1 MKLTNTQQNAINQL
15 VNEFDPN
22 NKNIVYF
29 KAPTGSGKTFMIA
42 NVINDITKKYF
53 GEKLLFVI
61 ATLSSA
67 ELPQQMKNNLEDYK
81 YYLDFGTYLNIEKVD
96 SPSNSKTNNK
106 SDATHSIIA
115 EKNKVL
121 IFGTSSFGKNKIL
134 TEEGVFDAFID
145 QIKNEGY
152 KLVYIRDE
160 AHYGGETNTAKS
172 KYLDLYNDNVEN
184 DKQIASTKDEGI
196 KFEAKMQQIAQYV
209 IKMTAT
215 PNNKQFKQIVITDK
229 DLEQD
234 NIKLLKPNYCQN
246 EDIKSLNV
254 NILSNK
260 DILEIACTKFKE
272 IKSKYIDKVNEP
284 SLIGINPAM
293 LIQVRNKH
301 SSEITD
307 NQFDEEINQIIS
319 IIKSHGLTY
328 AIYFGDDKSSNKF
341 ELTNIR
347 EKIDLKSIS
356 QNNSDIDVIIFKIG
370 PATGWNIP
378 RACMLVQLRNVSS
391 DTLNVQ
397 TVGRIRRNP
406 NPSFPDDE
414 LMKINPN
421 SISKNYYV
429 YSNYEKSNREWSY
442 YILQDKFKKDIEDF
456 KFYNGQINRNILKE
470 TANNEKYNHEILA
483 LIDKK
488 QILNYIHDELENE
501 YNKIHKL
508 IAEKEQIKDNNG
520 NYVEREKKS
529 LRNAIE
535 LEMYINEMYKI
546 NQNYISK
553 TTINNINSAIDKW
566 WNILDNDNEKYSRNL
581 IWYAIFK
588 CYLNDIKKLH
598 KEAINIRKKENQGLQ
613 EFELIDVKKLPS
625 NSYQWNTN
633 NFIDMLDTS
642 DIKTTEKEL
651 NYAYVN
657 SDNKSNKHY
666 LDSNPE
672 QFLLNKIKDEFK
684 ELYVDYIDEPN
695 KFNEEVKIWTK
706 NPTFHGINYEY
717 YENEYEIKNSFPDI
731 IIKYKTHQLIIEVKQ
746 DNDDH
751 SNNGKINNLLKAYEK
766 YIAEKK
772 EKLISDDLTLSIA
785 LVSASPNEKVR
796 FKGYSTKQEINEYL
810 NNHKESSFHTFFK
823 KIQNCTK

>member
-1 MKLTNTQQNAINQL
+1 MKLTNTQQNAVNEL

-42 NVINDITKKYF
+42 NVINDIVKKYF
-53 GEKLLFVI
+53 GENLLFVV

-121 IFGTSSFGKNKIL
+121 IFGTSSFGKNKIF

-145 QIKNEGY
+145 QIENEEY
-152 KLVYIRDE
+152 KLIYIRDE

-172 KYLDLYNDNVEN
+172 KYLDLYNDNIEN
-184 DKQIASTKDEGI
+184 EKQISSTKDEAI
-196 KFEAKMQQIAQYV
+196 KFEARMQQIAQYV

-246 EDIKSLNV
+246 EDIKSLGV
-254 NILSNK
+254 DTLSNK
-260 DILEIACTKFKE
+260 DILEIACNKFKE
-272 IKSKYIDKVNEP
+272 VKAKYIDKINEP
-284 SLIGINPAM
+284 SLAGINPAM

-301 SSEITD
+301 SNEITD
-307 NQFDEEINQIIS
+307 SQFDEEINQIIS
-319 IIKSHGLTY
+319 IIKSKGLTY

-341 ELTNIR
+341 QTTNIR
-347 EKIDLKSIS
+347 EKVDLKSIS

-397 TVGRIRRNP
+397 TIGRIRRNP

-429 YSNYEKSNREWSY
+429 YSNYEKKNREWSY
-442 YILQDKFKKDIEDF
+442 YILQDKFKQNIDDF

-470 TANNEKYNHEILA
+470 TANSKKYNDEILS

-488 QILNYIHDELENE
+488 QILNYINNELEYE
-501 YNKIHKL
+501 YNKTHKL
-508 IAEKEQIKDNNG
+508 IATKEEIKDNNG
-520 NYVEREKKS
+520 NYVWREKKS

-535 LEMYINEMYKI
+535 LEMYINDMYKLH
-546 NQNYISK
+546 QNYVSE
-553 TTINNINSAIDKW
+553 TTINNVNSKINKW
-566 WNILDNDNEKYSRNL
+566 WNSLESTEKIYSKNL

-588 CYLNDIKKLH
+588 LYLNDIKKLH
-598 KEAINIRKKENQGLQ
+598 QKTIQIRKKENSNLQ
-613 EFELIDVKKLPS
+613 EFELINTKRLPS
-625 NSYQWNTN
+625 NSYQWNTS
-633 NFIDMLDTS
+633 NFIDMLDNS

-651 NYAYVN
+651 NYAYLN

-706 NPTFHGINYEY
+706 NPTLHGINYEY

-751 SNNGKINNLLKAYEK
+751 SNNNKIDNLLNAYKK
-766 YIAEKK
+766 YIDEKR
-772 EKLISDDLTLSIA
+772 ETLVLDDLTLSVA
-785 LVSASPNEKVR
+785 LVSPSPNEKVR

-810 NNHKESSFHTFFK
+810 NGHKESSFHTFFK
-823 KIQNCTK
+823 KIQTYTK

>member
-1 MKLTNTQQNAINQL
+1 MKLTNTQQNAVNEL

-81 YYLDFGTYLNIEKVD
+81 YYLDFGIYLNIEKVD

-115 EKNKVL
+115 EKNKIL
-121 IFGTSSFGKNKIL
+121 IFGTSSFGKNKIF

-145 QIKNEGY
+145 QIKNEEY
-152 KLVYIRDE
+152 KLIYIRDE

-172 KYLDLYNDNVEN
+172 KYLDLYNDNIEN
-184 DKQIASTKDEGI
+184 EKQISSTKDEAI
-196 KFEAKMQQIAQYV
+196 KFEARMQQIAQYV

-246 EDIKSLNV
+246 EDIKSLGV
-254 NILSNK
+254 DTLSNK
-260 DILEIACTKFKE
+260 DILEIACNKFKE
-272 IKSKYIDKVNEP
+272 VKAKYIDKINEP
-284 SLIGINPAM
+284 SLVGINPAM

-301 SSEITD
+301 SNEITD
-307 NQFDEEINQIIS
+307 SQFDEEINQIIS
-319 IIKSHGLTY
+319 IIKSKGLTY
-328 AIYFGDDKSSNKF
+328 TIYFGDDKSSSKF
-341 ELTNIR
+341 QTTNIR

-397 TVGRIRRNP
+397 TIGRIRRNP

-429 YSNYEKSNREWSY
+429 YSNYEKKNREWSY
-442 YILQDKFKKDIEDF
+442 YILQDKFKQNIDDF

-470 TANNEKYNHEILA
+470 TANSKKYNDEILS

-488 QILNYIHDELENE
+488 QILNYINNELEYE
-501 YNKIHKL
+501 YSKTHKL
-508 IAEKEQIKDNNG
+508 IATKEEIKDNNG
-520 NYVEREKKS
+520 NYVWREKKS

-535 LEMYINEMYKI
+535 LEMYINDMYKI
-546 NQNYISK
+546 HQNYVSE
-553 TTINNINSAIDKW
+553 TTINNVNSKINKW
-566 WNILDNDNEKYSRNL
+566 WNSLESTEKIYSKNL

-588 CYLNDIKKLH
+588 LYLNDIKKLH
-598 KEAINIRKKENQGLQ
+598 QKAIDIRKKENQGLQ

-625 NSYQWNTN
+625 NSYQWNTS
-633 NFIDMLDTS
+633 NFIDMLDSS

-684 ELYVDYIDEPN
+684 ELYVDYVDEPN
-695 KFNEEVKIWTK
+695 KFNEEIKIWTK
-706 NPTFHGINYEY
+706 NPTLHGINYEY

-751 SNNGKINNLLKAYEK
+751 SNNNKIDNLLNAYKK
-766 YIAEKK
+766 YIDEKR
-772 EKLISDDLTLSIA
+772 ETLVSDDLTLSVA
-785 LVSASPNEKVR
+785 LVSPSPNEKVR

-810 NNHKESSFHTFFK
+810 NGHKESSFHTFFK
-823 KIQNCTK
+823 KIQTYTK

>member
-1 MKLTNTQQNAINQL
+1 MKLTNTQQNAVNEL

-42 NVINDITKKYF
+42 NVINDIVKKYF
-53 GEKLLFVI
+53 GENLLFVV

-121 IFGTSSFGKNKIL
+121 IFGTSSFGKNKIF

-145 QIKNEGY
+145 QIENEEY

-172 KYLDLYNDNVEN
+172 KYLDLYNDNIEN
-184 DKQIASTKDEGI
+184 EKQISSAKDEAI
-196 KFEAKMQQIAQYV
+196 KFEARMQQIAQYV

-215 PNNKQFKQIVITDK
+215 PNNKQFKQIVISDK

-246 EDIKSLNV
+246 EDIKSLGV
-254 NILSNK
+254 DTLSNK
-260 DILEIACTKFKE
+260 DILEIACNKFKE
-272 IKSKYIDKVNEP
+272 VKAKYIDKINEP
-284 SLIGINPAM
+284 SLVGINPAM

-301 SSEITD
+301 SNEITD
-307 NQFDEEINQIIS
+307 SQFDEEINQIIS
-319 IIKSHGLTY
+319 IVKSKGLTY
-328 AIYFGDDKSSNKF
+328 EIYFGDDKFSNKF
-341 ELTNIR
+341 QTTNIR
-347 EKIDLKSIS
+347 EKVDLKSIS

-397 TVGRIRRNP
+397 TIGRIRRNP

-414 LMKINPN
+414 LIKINPN

-429 YSNYEKSNREWSY
+429 YSNYEKKNREWSY
-442 YILQDKFKKDIEDF
+442 YILQDKFKQNIDDF

-470 TANNEKYNHEILA
+470 TANSKKYNDEILS

-488 QILNYIHDELENE
+488 QILNYINNELEYE
-501 YNKIHKL
+501 YNKTHKL
-508 IAEKEQIKDNNG
+508 IATKEEIKDNNG
-520 NYVEREKKS
+520 NYVWREKKS

-535 LEMYINEMYKI
+535 LEMYINDMYKI
-546 NQNYISK
+546 HQNYVSE
-553 TTINNINSAIDKW
+553 TTINNVNSKINKW
-566 WNILDNDNEKYSRNL
+566 WNSLESTEKIYSKNL

-588 CYLNDIKKLH
+588 LYLNDIKKLH
-598 KEAINIRKKENQGLQ
+598 QKTIQIRKKENSNLQ
-613 EFELIDVKKLPS
+613 EFELINTKKLPS
-625 NSYQWNTN
+625 NSYQWNTS
-633 NFIDMLDTS
+633 NFIDMLDNS

-651 NYAYVN
+651 NYAYLN

-684 ELYVDYIDEPN
+684 ELYVDYVDEPN
-695 KFNEEVKIWTK
+695 KFNEEIKIWTK
-706 NPTFHGINYEY
+706 NPTLHGINYEY

-751 SNNGKINNLLKAYEK
+751 SNNDKINNLLNAYKK
-766 YIAEKK
+766 YIDEKR
-772 EKLISDDLTLSIA
+772 ETLVSDDLTLSVA
-785 LVSASPNEKVR
+785 LVSPSPNEKVR

-810 NNHKESSFHTFFK
+810 NGHKESSFHTFFK
-823 KIQNCTK
+823 KIQTYTK

>member
-1 MKLTNTQQNAINQL
+1 MKLTNTQQNAVNEL

-81 YYLDFGTYLNIEKVD
+81 YYLDFGAYLNIEKVD

-115 EKNKVL
+115 EKNKIL
-121 IFGTSSFGKNKIL
+121 IFGTSSFGKNKIF

-145 QIKNEGY
+145 QIKNEEY
-152 KLVYIRDE
+152 KLIYIRDE

-172 KYLDLYNDNVEN
+172 KYLDLYNDNAEN
-184 DKQIASTKDEGI
+184 EKQISSAKDEAI

-246 EDIKSLNV
+246 EDIKSLG
-254 NILSNK
+254 IDTLSNK
-260 DILEIACTKFKE
+260 DILEIACNKFKE
-272 IKSKYIDKVNEP
+272 IKSKYIDKINEP
-284 SLIGINPAM
+284 SLAGINPAM

-307 NQFDEEINQIIS
+307 SQFDEEINQIIS
-319 IIKSHGLTY
+319 IIKSKGLTY
-328 AIYFGDDKSSNKF
+328 TIYFGDDKSSSKF
-341 ELTNIR
+341 QTTNIR

-397 TVGRIRRNP
+397 TIGRIRRNP

-429 YSNYEKSNREWSY
+429 YSNYEKKNREWSY
-442 YILQDKFKKDIEDF
+442 YILQDKFKQNIDDF

-470 TANNEKYNHEILA
+470 TANSKKYNDEILS

-488 QILNYIHDELENE
+488 QILNYINNELEYE
-501 YNKIHKL
+501 YSKTHKL
-508 IAEKEQIKDNNG
+508 IATKEEIKDNNG
-520 NYVEREKKS
+520 NYVWREKKS

-535 LEMYINEMYKI
+535 LEMYINDMYKI
-546 NQNYISK
+546 HQNYVSE
-553 TTINNINSAIDKW
+553 TTINNVNSKINKW
-566 WNILDNDNEKYSRNL
+566 WNSLESTEKIYSKNL

-588 CYLNDIKKLH
+588 LYLNDIKKLH
-598 KEAINIRKKENQGLQ
+598 QKTIQIRKKENSNLR
-613 EFELIDVKKLPS
+613 EFELINTKKLPS
-625 NSYQWNTN
+625 NSYQWNTS
-633 NFIDMLDTS
+633 NFIDMLDNS

-651 NYAYVN
+651 NYAYLN

-684 ELYVDYIDEPN
+684 ELYVDYVDEPN
-695 KFNEEVKIWTK
+695 KFNEEIKIWTK
-706 NPTFHGINYEY
+706 NPTLHGINYEY

-751 SNNGKINNLLKAYEK
+751 SNNNKIDNLLNAYKK
-766 YIAEKK
+766 YIDEKR
-772 EKLISDDLTLSIA
+772 ETLVSDDLTLSVA
-785 LVSASPNEKVR
+785 LVSPSPNEKVR

-810 NNHKESSFHTFFK
+810 NGHKESSFHTFFK
-823 KIQNCTK
+823 KIQTYTK

>member
-1 MKLTNTQQNAINQL
+1 MKLTNTQQNAVNEL

-81 YYLDFGTYLNIEKVD
+81 YYLDFGIYLNIEKVD

-115 EKNKVL
+115 EKNKIL
-121 IFGTSSFGKNKIL
+121 IFGTSSFGKNKIF

-145 QIKNEGY
+145 QIKNEEY
-152 KLVYIRDE
+152 KLIYIRDE

-172 KYLDLYNDNVEN
+172 KYLDLYNDNIEN
-184 DKQIASTKDEGI
+184 EKQISSTKDEAI
-196 KFEAKMQQIAQYV
+196 KFEARMQQIAQYV

-246 EDIKSLNV
+246 EDIKSLGV
-254 NILSNK
+254 DTLSNK
-260 DILEIACTKFKE
+260 DILEIACNKFKE
-272 IKSKYIDKVNEP
+272 VKAKYIDKINEP
-284 SLIGINPAM
+284 SLAGINPAM

-301 SSEITD
+301 SNEITD
-307 NQFDEEINQIIS
+307 SQFDEEINQIIS
-319 IIKSHGLTY
+319 IIKSKGLTY

-341 ELTNIR
+341 QTTNIR
-347 EKIDLKSIS
+347 EKVDLKSIS

-397 TVGRIRRNP
+397 TIGRIRRNP

-429 YSNYEKSNREWSY
+429 YSNYEKKNREWSY
-442 YILQDKFKKDIEDF
+442 YILQDKFKQNIDDF

-470 TANNEKYNHEILA
+470 TANSKKYNDEILS

-488 QILNYIHDELENE
+488 QILNYINNELEYE
-501 YNKIHKL
+501 YNKTHKL
-508 IAEKEQIKDNNG
+508 IATKEEIKDNNG
-520 NYVEREKKS
+520 NYVWREKKS

-535 LEMYINEMYKI
+535 LEMYINDMYKI
-546 NQNYISK
+546 HQNYVSE
-553 TTINNINSAIDKW
+553 TTINNVNSKINKW
-566 WNILDNDNEKYSRNL
+566 WNSLESTEKIYSKNL

-588 CYLNDIKKLH
+588 LYLNDIKKLH
-598 KEAINIRKKENQGLQ
+598 QKTIQIRKKKIQICRNLSL
-613 EFELIDVKKLPS
+613 LIP
-625 NSYQWNTN
+625 
-633 NFIDMLDTS
+633 
-642 DIKTTEKEL
+642 
-651 NYAYVN
+651 
-657 SDNKSNKHY
+657 KS
-666 LDSNPE
+666 
-672 QFLLNKIKDEFK
+672 
-684 ELYVDYIDEPN
+684 
-695 KFNEEVKIWTK
+695 
-706 NPTFHGINYEY
+706 FH
-717 YENEYEIKNSFPDI
+717 
-731 IIKYKTHQLIIEVKQ
+731 LI
-746 DNDDH
+746 H
-751 SNNGKINNLLKAYEK
+751 
-766 YIAEKK
+766 
-772 EKLISDDLTLSIA
+772 
-785 LVSASPNEKVR
+785 
-796 FKGYSTKQEINEYL
+796 INE
-810 NNHKESSFHTFFK
+810 
-823 KIQNCTK
+823 IQATLLIC

>member
-1 MKLTNTQQNAINQL
+1 MKLTNTQQNAVNEL
-15 VNEFDPN
+15 VNEFDSN

-81 YYLDFGTYLNIEKVD
+81 YYLDFGIYLNIEKVD

-106 SDATHSIIA
+106 SDVTHSIIA

-121 IFGTSSFGKNKIL
+121 IFGTSSFGKNKIF

-145 QIKNEGY
+145 QIKNEEY
-152 KLVYIRDE
+152 KLIYIRDE

-172 KYLDLYNDNVEN
+172 KYLDLYNDNIEN
-184 DKQIASTKDEGI
+184 EKQISSTKDEAI

-215 PNNKQFKQIVITDK
+215 PNNKLFKQIVITDK

-246 EDIKSLNV
+246 EDIKSLGV
-254 NILSNK
+254 DTLSNK
-260 DILEIACTKFKE
+260 DILEIACNKFKE
-272 IKSKYIDKVNEP
+272 VKAKYIDKINEP
-284 SLIGINPAM
+284 SLVGINPAM

-301 SSEITD
+301 SNEITD
-307 NQFDEEINQIIS
+307 SQFDEEINQIIS
-319 IIKSHGLTY
+319 IIKSKGLTY
-328 AIYFGDDKSSNKF
+328 AIYFGDDKFSSKF
-341 ELTNIR
+341 QTTNIR

-397 TVGRIRRNP
+397 TIGRIRRNP

-429 YSNYEKSNREWSY
+429 YSNYEKKNREWSY
-442 YILQDKFKKDIEDF
+442 YILQDKFKQNIDDF

-470 TANNEKYNHEILA
+470 TANSKKYNDEILS
-483 LIDKK
+483 LIEKE
-488 QILNYIHDELENE
+488 QILNYISNELEYE
-501 YNKIHKL
+501 YNKTHKL
-508 IAEKEQIKDNNG
+508 IATKEEIKDNNG
-520 NYVEREKKS
+520 NYVWREKKS

-535 LEMYINEMYKI
+535 LEMYINDMYKI
-546 NQNYISK
+546 HQNYVSE
-553 TTINNINSAIDKW
+553 TTINNINSKINKW
-566 WNILDNDNEKYSRNL
+566 WNSLESTEKIYSKNL

-588 CYLNDIKKLH
+588 LYLNDIKKLH
-598 KEAINIRKKENQGLQ
+598 QKTIQIRKKENSNLQ
-613 EFELIDVKKLPS
+613 EFELINTKKLPS
-625 NSYQWNTN
+625 NSYQWNTS
-633 NFIDMLDTS
+633 NFIDMLDNS

-651 NYAYVN
+651 NYAYLN

-684 ELYVDYIDEPN
+684 KLYVDYVDEPN
-695 KFNEEVKIWTK
+695 KFNEEIKIWTK
-706 NPTFHGINYEY
+706 NPTLHGINYEY

-751 SNNGKINNLLKAYEK
+751 SNNNKIDNLLNAYKK
-766 YIAEKK
+766 YIDEKR
-772 EKLISDDLTLSIA
+772 ETLVSDDLTLSVA
-785 LVSASPNEKVR
+785 LVSPSPNEKVR

-810 NNHKESSFHTFFK
+810 NGHKESSFHTFFK
-823 KIQNCTK
+823 KIQTYTK

>member
-1 MKLTNTQQNAINQL
+1 MKLTNTQQNAVNEL

-42 NVINDITKKYF
+42 NVINDIVKKYF
-53 GEKLLFVI
+53 GENLLFVV

-121 IFGTSSFGKNKIL
+121 IFGTSSFGKNKIF

-145 QIKNEGY
+145 QIENEEY

-172 KYLDLYNDNVEN
+172 KYLDLYNDNIEN
-184 DKQIASTKDEGI
+184 EKQISSAKDEAI
-196 KFEAKMQQIAQYV
+196 KFEARMQQIAQYV

-215 PNNKQFKQIVITDK
+215 PNNKQFKQIVISDK

-246 EDIKSLNV
+246 EDIKSLGV
-254 NILSNK
+254 DTLSNK
-260 DILEIACTKFKE
+260 DILEIACNKFKE
-272 IKSKYIDKVNEP
+272 VKAKYIDKINEP
-284 SLIGINPAM
+284 SLVGINPAM

-301 SSEITD
+301 SNEITD
-307 NQFDEEINQIIS
+307 SQFDEEINQIIS
-319 IIKSHGLTY
+319 IVKSKGLTY
-328 AIYFGDDKSSNKF
+328 AIYFGDDKFSNKF
-341 ELTNIR
+341 QTTNIR
-347 EKIDLKSIS
+347 EKVDLKSIS

-397 TVGRIRRNP
+397 TIGRIRRNP

-414 LMKINPN
+414 LIKINPN

-429 YSNYEKSNREWSY
+429 YSNYEKKNREWSY
-442 YILQDKFKKDIEDF
+442 YILQDKFKQNIDDF

-470 TANNEKYNHEILA
+470 TANSKKYNDEILS

-488 QILNYIHDELENE
+488 QILNYINNELEYE
-501 YNKIHKL
+501 YNKTHKL
-508 IAEKEQIKDNNG
+508 IATKEEIKDNNG
-520 NYVEREKKS
+520 NYVWREKKS

-535 LEMYINEMYKI
+535 LEMYINDMYKI
-546 NQNYISK
+546 HQNYVSE
-553 TTINNINSAIDKW
+553 TTINNVNSKINKW
-566 WNILDNDNEKYSRNL
+566 WNSLESTEKIYSKNL

-588 CYLNDIKKLH
+588 LYLNDIKKLH
-598 KEAINIRKKENQGLQ
+598 QKTIQIRKKENSNLQ
-613 EFELIDVKKLPS
+613 EFELINTKKLPS
-625 NSYQWNTN
+625 NSYQWNTS
-633 NFIDMLDTS
+633 NFIDMLDNS

-651 NYAYVN
+651 NYAYLN

-684 ELYVDYIDEPN
+684 ELYVDYVDEPN
-695 KFNEEVKIWTK
+695 KFNEEIKIWTK
-706 NPTFHGINYEY
+706 NPTLHGINYEY

-751 SNNGKINNLLKAYEK
+751 SNNNKIDNLLNAYKK
-766 YIAEKK
+766 YIDEKR
-772 EKLISDDLTLSIA
+772 ETLVSDDLTLSVA
-785 LVSASPNEKVR
+785 LVSPSPNEKVR

-810 NNHKESSFHTFFK
+810 NGHKESSFHTFFK
-823 KIQNCTK
+823 KIQTYTK

>member
-1 MKLTNTQQNAINQL
+1 MKLTNTQQNAVNEL

-22 NKNIVYF
+22 SKNIVYF

-53 GEKLLFVI
+53 EEKLLFAI

-67 ELPQQMKNNLEDYK
+67 ELPKQMENNLNDYK
-81 YYLDFGTYLNIEKVD
+81 HYLDFGQYLNIEKVD
-96 SPSNSKTNNK
+96 SPSNSKTSNK
-106 SDATHSIIA
+106 SDTTYSIIA

-121 IFGTSSFGKNKIL
+121 IFGTSSFGKNKIF

-145 QIKNEGY
+145 QITNEEY
-152 KLVYIRDE
+152 KLIYIRDE
-160 AHYGGETNTAKS
+160 AHYGGETNVTKS
-172 KYLDLYNDNVEN
+172 KYLDLYNDSTDNE
-184 DKQIASTKDEGI
+184 KQIRSAKDDGI

-215 PNNKQFKQIVITDK
+215 PNNKLFKQIVITDK

-246 EDIKSLNV
+246 EDIKSLG
-254 NILSNK
+254 IDTLSNK
-260 DILEIACTKFKE
+260 DILEIACNKFKE

-284 SLIGINPAM
+284 SLVGINPAM

-301 SSEITD
+301 SNEITD
-307 NQFDEEINQIIS
+307 SQFDEEINQIIS
-319 IIKSHGLTY
+319 IVKSKGLTY
-328 AIYFGDDKSSNKF
+328 AIYFGDDKFSNKF
-341 ELTNIR
+341 QTTNIR
-347 EKIDLKSIS
+347 EKVDLKSIS

-397 TVGRIRRNP
+397 TIGRIRRNP

-429 YSNYEKSNREWSY
+429 YSNYEKKNREWSY
-442 YILQDKFKKDIEDF
+442 YILQDKFKQNIDDF

-470 TANNEKYNHEILA
+470 TANSKKYNDEILS

-488 QILNYIHDELENE
+488 QILNYINNELEYE

-508 IAEKEQIKDNNG
+508 IATKEEIKDNNG
-520 NYVEREKKS
+520 NYVWREKKS

-535 LEMYINEMYKI
+535 LEMYINDMYKI
-546 NQNYISK
+546 HQNYVSE
-553 TTINNINSAIDKW
+553 TTINNVNSKINKW
-566 WNILDNDNEKYSRNL
+566 WNSLESTEKIYSKNL

-588 CYLNDIKKLH
+588 LYLNDIKKLH
-598 KEAINIRKKENQGLQ
+598 QKTIQIRKKENSNLQ
-613 EFELIDVKKLPS
+613 EFELINTKKLPS
-625 NSYQWNTN
+625 NSYQWNTS
-633 NFIDMLDTS
+633 NFIDMLDNS

-651 NYAYVN
+651 NYAYLN

-684 ELYVDYIDEPN
+684 ELYVDYVDEPN
-695 KFNEEVKIWTK
+695 KFNEEIKIWTK
-706 NPTFHGINYEY
+706 NPTLHGINYEY

-751 SNNGKINNLLKAYEK
+751 SNNNKIDNLLNAYKK
-766 YIAEKK
+766 YIDEKR
-772 EKLISDDLTLSIA
+772 ETLVSDDLTLSVA
-785 LVSASPNEKVR
+785 LVSPSPNEKVR

-810 NNHKESSFHTFFK
+810 NGHKESSFHTFFK
-823 KIQNCTK
+823 KIQTYTK

>member
-1 MKLTNTQQNAINQL
+1 MKLTNTQQNAVNEL

-29 KAPTGSGKTFMIA
+29 KAHTGSGKTFMIA

-81 YYLDFGTYLNIEKVD
+81 YYLDFGIYLNIEKVD

-115 EKNKVL
+115 EKNKIL
-121 IFGTSSFGKNKIL
+121 IFGTSSFGKNKIF

-145 QIKNEGY
+145 QIKNEEY
-152 KLVYIRDE
+152 KLIYIRDE

-172 KYLDLYNDNVEN
+172 KYLDLYNDNIEN
-184 DKQIASTKDEGI
+184 EKQISSTKDEAI
-196 KFEAKMQQIAQYV
+196 KFEARMQQIAQYV

-246 EDIKSLNV
+246 EDIKSLGV
-254 NILSNK
+254 DTLSNK
-260 DILEIACTKFKE
+260 DILEIACNKFKE
-272 IKSKYIDKVNEP
+272 VKAKYIDKINEP
-284 SLIGINPAM
+284 SLAGINPAM

-301 SSEITD
+301 SNEITD
-307 NQFDEEINQIIS
+307 SQFDEEINQIIS
-319 IIKSHGLTY
+319 IVKSKGLTY
-328 AIYFGDDKSSNKF
+328 AIYFGDDKFSNKF
-341 ELTNIR
+341 QTTNIR
-347 EKIDLKSIS
+347 EKVDLKSIS

-397 TVGRIRRNP
+397 TIGRIRRNP

-414 LMKINPN
+414 LIKINPN

-429 YSNYEKSNREWSY
+429 YSNYEKKKREWSY
-442 YILQDKFKKDIEDF
+442 YILQDKFKQNIDDF

-470 TANNEKYNHEILA
+470 TANSKKYNDEILS

-488 QILNYIHDELENE
+488 QILNYINNELEYE
-501 YNKIHKL
+501 YNKTHKL
-508 IAEKEQIKDNNG
+508 IATKEEIKDNNG
-520 NYVEREKKS
+520 NYVWREKKS

-535 LEMYINEMYKI
+535 LEMYINDMYKI
-546 NQNYISK
+546 HQNYVSE
-553 TTINNINSAIDKW
+553 TTINNVNSKINKW
-566 WNILDNDNEKYSRNL
+566 WNSLESTEKIYSKNL

-588 CYLNDIKKLH
+588 LYLNDIKKLH
-598 KEAINIRKKENQGLQ
+598 QKTIQIRKKENSNLQ
-613 EFELIDVKKLPS
+613 EFELINTKKLPS
-625 NSYQWNTN
+625 NSYQWNTS
-633 NFIDMLDTS
+633 NFIDMLDNS
-642 DIKTTEKEL
+642 DIKTTEK
-651 NYAYVN
+651 
-657 SDNKSNKHY
+657 
-666 LDSNPE
+666 
-672 QFLLNKIKDEFK
+672 
-684 ELYVDYIDEPN
+684 
-695 KFNEEVKIWTK
+695 
-706 NPTFHGINYEY
+706 
-717 YENEYEIKNSFPDI
+717 
-731 IIKYKTHQLIIEVKQ
+731 
-746 DNDDH
+746 
-751 SNNGKINNLLKAYEK
+751 
-766 YIAEKK
+766 
-772 EKLISDDLTLSIA
+772 
-785 LVSASPNEKVR
+785 
-796 FKGYSTKQEINEYL
+796 
-810 NNHKESSFHTFFK
+810 
-823 KIQNCTK
+823 

>member
-1 MKLTNTQQNAINQL
+1 MKLTNTQQNAINEL

-53 GEKLLFVI
+53 GEKLLFVV

-106 SDATHSIIA
+106 SDVTYSIVA

-121 IFGTSSFGKNKIL
+121 IFGTSSFGKNRIF

-145 QIKNEGY
+145 QIKNEEY
-152 KLVYIRDE
+152 KLIYIRDE

-172 KYLDLYNDNVEN
+172 KYLDLYKDNDEN
-184 DKQIASTKDEGI
+184 EKQINFTKDDGI

-215 PNNKQFKQIVITDK
+215 PNNKQFKQIIITDK

-254 NILSNK
+254 DILSNK
-260 DILEIACTKFKE
+260 DILEIACNKFKE

-319 IIKSHGLTY
+319 IIKRHGLTY

-397 TVGRIRRNP
+397 TIGRIRRNP

-429 YSNYEKSNREWSY
+429 YSNYEKNNREWSY

-470 TANNEKYNHEILA
+470 TANNEKYNDEILA

-488 QILNYIHDELENE
+488 QILNYIYDELENE

-546 NQNYISK
+546 HQNYISK

-566 WNILDNDNEKYSRNL
+566 RNILDNDNEKYSRNL

-598 KEAINIRKKENQGLQ
+598 KKAIDIRKKENQGLQ

-625 NSYQWNTN
+625 NSYQWNTS
-633 NFIDMLDTS
+633 NFIDMLDNS

-684 ELYVDYIDEPN
+684 KLYVDYIDEPN

-706 NPTFHGINYEY
+706 NPTLHGINYEY

-751 SNNGKINNLLKAYEK
+751 SNNDKINNLLKAYEK

>member
-1 MKLTNTQQNAINQL
+1 MKLTNTQQNAVNEL

-81 YYLDFGTYLNIEKVD
+81 YYLDFGIYLNIEKVD

-115 EKNKVL
+115 EKNKIL
-121 IFGTSSFGKNKIL
+121 IFGTSSFGKNKIF

-145 QIKNEGY
+145 QIKNEEY
-152 KLVYIRDE
+152 KLIYIRDE

-172 KYLDLYNDNVEN
+172 KYLDLYNDNIEN
-184 DKQIASTKDEGI
+184 EKQISSTKDEAI
-196 KFEAKMQQIAQYV
+196 KFEARMQQIAQYV

-246 EDIKSLNV
+246 EDIKSLGV
-254 NILSNK
+254 DTLSNK
-260 DILEIACTKFKE
+260 DILEIACNKFKE
-272 IKSKYIDKVNEP
+272 VKAKYIDKINEP
-284 SLIGINPAM
+284 SLVGINPAM

-301 SSEITD
+301 SNEITD
-307 NQFDEEINQIIS
+307 SQFDEEINQIIS
-319 IIKSHGLTY
+319 IIKSKGLTY
-328 AIYFGDDKSSNKF
+328 TIYFGDDKSSSKF
-341 ELTNIR
+341 QTTNIR

-397 TVGRIRRNP
+397 TIGRIRRNP

-429 YSNYEKSNREWSY
+429 YSNYEKKNREWSY
-442 YILQDKFKKDIEDF
+442 YILQDKFKQNIDDF

-470 TANNEKYNHEILA
+470 TANSKKYNDEILS

-488 QILNYIHDELENE
+488 QILNYINNELEYE
-501 YNKIHKL
+501 YSKTHKL
-508 IAEKEQIKDNNG
+508 IATKEEIKDNNG
-520 NYVEREKKS
+520 NYVWREKKS

-535 LEMYINEMYKI
+535 LEMYINDMYKI
-546 NQNYISK
+546 HQNYVSE
-553 TTINNINSAIDKW
+553 TTINNVNSKINKW
-566 WNILDNDNEKYSRNL
+566 WNSLESTEKIYSKNL

-588 CYLNDIKKLH
+588 LYLNDIKKLH
-598 KEAINIRKKENQGLQ
+598 QKAIDIRKKENQGLQ

-625 NSYQWNTN
+625 NSYQWNTS
-633 NFIDMLDTS
+633 NFIDMLNSS

-706 NPTFHGINYEY
+706 NPTLHGINYEY

-751 SNNGKINNLLKAYEK
+751 SNNDKINNLLNAYKK
-766 YIAEKK
+766 YIDEKR
-772 EKLISDDLTLSIA
+772 ETLVSDDLTLSVA
-785 LVSASPNEKVR
+785 LVSPSPNEKVR

-810 NNHKESSFHTFFK
+810 NGHKESSFHTFFK
-823 KIQNCTK
+823 KIQTYTK

>member
-1 MKLTNTQQNAINQL
+1 MKLTNTQQNAVNEL
-15 VNEFDPN
+15 VNEFDSN

-81 YYLDFGTYLNIEKVD
+81 YYLDFGIYLNIEKVD

-115 EKNKVL
+115 EKNKIL
-121 IFGTSSFGKNKIL
+121 IFGTSSFGKNKIF

-145 QIKNEGY
+145 QIKNEEY
-152 KLVYIRDE
+152 KLIYIRDE
-160 AHYGGETNTAKS
+160 AHYGGETNVTKS
-172 KYLDLYNDNVEN
+172 KYLDLYNDSTDNE
-184 DKQIASTKDEGI
+184 KQIRSAKDDGI
-196 KFEAKMQQIAQYV
+196 KFEARMQQIAQYV

-246 EDIKSLNV
+246 EDIKSLGV
-254 NILSNK
+254 DTLSNK
-260 DILEIACTKFKE
+260 DILEIACNKFKE
-272 IKSKYIDKVNEP
+272 VKAKYIDKINEP
-284 SLIGINPAM
+284 SLAGINPAM

-307 NQFDEEINQIIS
+307 SQFDEEINQIIS
-319 IIKSHGLTY
+319 IIKSKGLTY
-328 AIYFGDDKSSNKF
+328 TIYFGDDKSSSKF
-341 ELTNIR
+341 QTTNIR

-397 TVGRIRRNP
+397 TIGRIRRNP
-406 NPSFPDDE
+406 NPNFPDDE

-429 YSNYEKSNREWSY
+429 YSNYEKKNREWSY
-442 YILQDKFKKDIEDF
+442 YILQDKFKQNIDDF

-470 TANNEKYNHEILA
+470 TANSKKYNDEILS

-488 QILNYIHDELENE
+488 QILNYISNELEYE
-501 YNKIHKL
+501 YNKTHKL
-508 IAEKEQIKDNNG
+508 IATKEEIKDNNG
-520 NYVEREKKS
+520 NYVWREKKS

-535 LEMYINEMYKI
+535 LEMYINDMYKI
-546 NQNYISK
+546 HQNYVSE
-553 TTINNINSAIDKW
+553 TTINNINSKINKW
-566 WNILDNDNEKYSRNL
+566 WNSLESTEKIYSKNL

-588 CYLNDIKKLH
+588 LYLNDIKKLH
-598 KEAINIRKKENQGLQ
+598 QKTIQIRKKENSNLQ
-613 EFELIDVKKLPS
+613 EFELINTKKLPS
-625 NSYQWNTN
+625 NSYQWNTS
-633 NFIDMLDTS
+633 NFIDMLDNS

-651 NYAYVN
+651 NYAYLN

-684 ELYVDYIDEPN
+684 ELYVDYVDEPN
-695 KFNEEVKIWTK
+695 KFNEEIKIWTK
-706 NPTFHGINYEY
+706 NPTLHGINYEY

-751 SNNGKINNLLKAYEK
+751 SNNNKIDNLLNAYKK
-766 YIAEKK
+766 YIDEKR
-772 EKLISDDLTLSIA
+772 ETLVSDDLTLSVA
-785 LVSASPNEKVR
+785 LVSPSPNEKVR

-810 NNHKESSFHTFFK
+810 NGHKESSFHTFFK
-823 KIQNCTK
+823 KIQTYTK

>member
-1 MKLTNTQQNAINQL
+1 MKLTNTQQNAVNEL

-81 YYLDFGTYLNIEKVD
+81 YYLDFGIYLNIEKVD

-115 EKNKVL
+115 EKNKIL
-121 IFGTSSFGKNKIL
+121 IFGTSSFGKNKIF

-145 QIKNEGY
+145 QIKNEEY
-152 KLVYIRDE
+152 KLIYIRDE

-172 KYLDLYNDNVEN
+172 KYLDLYNDNIEN
-184 DKQIASTKDEGI
+184 EKQISSTKDEAI
-196 KFEAKMQQIAQYV
+196 KFEARMQQIAQYV

-246 EDIKSLNV
+246 EDIKSLGV
-254 NILSNK
+254 DTLSNK
-260 DILEIACTKFKE
+260 DILEIACNKFKE
-272 IKSKYIDKVNEP
+272 VKAKYIDKINEP
-284 SLIGINPAM
+284 SLAGINPAM

-301 SSEITD
+301 SNEITD
-307 NQFDEEINQIIS
+307 SQFDEEINQIIS
-319 IIKSHGLTY
+319 IIKSKGLTY

-341 ELTNIR
+341 QTTNIR
-347 EKIDLKSIS
+347 EKVDLKSIS

-397 TVGRIRRNP
+397 TIGRIKRNP
-406 NPSFPDDE
+406 NPNFPDDE

-429 YSNYEKSNREWSY
+429 YSNYEKKNREWSY
-442 YILQDKFKKDIEDF
+442 YILQDKFKQNIDDF

-470 TANNEKYNHEILA
+470 TANSKKYNDEILS

-488 QILNYIHDELENE
+488 QILNYINNELKYE
-501 YNKIHKL
+501 YSKTHKL
-508 IAEKEQIKDNNG
+508 IATKEEIKDNNG
-520 NYVEREKKS
+520 NYVWREKKS

-535 LEMYINEMYKI
+535 LEMYINDMYKI
-546 NQNYISK
+546 HQNYVSE
-553 TTINNINSAIDKW
+553 TTINNINSKINKW
-566 WNILDNDNEKYSRNL
+566 WNSLESTEKIYSKNL

-588 CYLNDIKKLH
+588 LYLNDIKKLH
-598 KEAINIRKKENQGLQ
+598 QKTIQIRKKENSNLQ
-613 EFELIDVKKLPS
+613 EFELINTKKLPS
-625 NSYQWNTN
+625 NSYQWNTS
-633 NFIDMLDTS
+633 NFIDMLDNS

-651 NYAYVN
+651 NYAYLN

-684 ELYVDYIDEPN
+684 ELYVDYVDEPN
-695 KFNEEVKIWTK
+695 KFNEEIKIWTK
-706 NPTFHGINYEY
+706 NPTLHGINYEY

-751 SNNGKINNLLKAYEK
+751 SNNNKIDNLLNAYKK
-766 YIAEKK
+766 YIDEKR
-772 EKLISDDLTLSIA
+772 ETLVLDDLTLSVA
-785 LVSASPNEKVR
+785 LVSPSPNEKVR
-796 FKGYSTKQEINEYL
+796 FKGYSTKQEISEYL
-810 NNHKESSFHTFFK
+810 NGHKESSFHTFFK
-823 KIQNCTK
+823 KIQTYTK

>member
-1 MKLTNTQQNAINQL
+1 MKLTNTQQNAVNEL

-81 YYLDFGTYLNIEKVD
+81 YYLDFGIYLNIEKVD

-106 SDATHSIIA
+106 SDVTHSIIA

-121 IFGTSSFGKNKIL
+121 IFGTSSFGKNKIF

-145 QIKNEGY
+145 QIKNEEY
-152 KLVYIRDE
+152 KLIYIRDE

-172 KYLDLYNDNVEN
+172 KYLDLYNDNIEN
-184 DKQIASTKDEGI
+184 EKQISSTKDEAI

-215 PNNKQFKQIVITDK
+215 PNNKLFKQIVITDK

-246 EDIKSLNV
+246 EDIKSLGV
-254 NILSNK
+254 DTLSNK
-260 DILEIACTKFKE
+260 DILEIACNKFKE
-272 IKSKYIDKVNEP
+272 VKAKYIDKINEP
-284 SLIGINPAM
+284 SLVGINPAM

-301 SSEITD
+301 SNEITD
-307 NQFDEEINQIIS
+307 SQFDEEINQIIS
-319 IIKSHGLTY
+319 IIKSKGLTY
-328 AIYFGDDKSSNKF
+328 AIYFGDDKFSSKF
-341 ELTNIR
+341 QTTNIR

-397 TVGRIRRNP
+397 TIGRIRRNP

-429 YSNYEKSNREWSY
+429 YSNYEKKNREWSY
-442 YILQDKFKKDIEDF
+442 YILQDKFKQNIDDF

-470 TANNEKYNHEILA
+470 TANSKKYNDEILS
-483 LIDKK
+483 LIEKE
-488 QILNYIHDELENE
+488 QILNYISNELEYE
-501 YNKIHKL
+501 YNKTHKL
-508 IAEKEQIKDNNG
+508 IATKEEIKDNNG
-520 NYVEREKKS
+520 NYVWREKKS

-535 LEMYINEMYKI
+535 LEMYINDMYKI
-546 NQNYISK
+546 HQNYVSE
-553 TTINNINSAIDKW
+553 TTINNINSKINKW
-566 WNILDNDNEKYSRNL
+566 WNSLESTEKIYSKNL

-588 CYLNDIKKLH
+588 LYLNDIKKLH
-598 KEAINIRKKENQGLQ
+598 QKTIQIRKKENSNLQ
-613 EFELIDVKKLPS
+613 EFELINTKKLPS
-625 NSYQWNTN
+625 NSYQWNTS
-633 NFIDMLDTS
+633 NFIDMLDNS

-651 NYAYVN
+651 NYAYLN

-684 ELYVDYIDEPN
+684 ELYVDYVDEPN
-695 KFNEEVKIWTK
+695 KFNEEIKIWTK
-706 NPTFHGINYEY
+706 NPTLHGINYEY

-751 SNNGKINNLLKAYEK
+751 SNNNKIDNLLNAYKK
-766 YIAEKK
+766 YIDEKR
-772 EKLISDDLTLSIA
+772 ETLVSDDLTLSVA
-785 LVSASPNEKVR
+785 LVSPSPNEKVR

-810 NNHKESSFHTFFK
+810 NGHKESSFHTFFK
-823 KIQNCTK
+823 KIQTYTK

>member
-1 MKLTNTQQNAINQL
+1 MKLTSTQQNAVNEL
-15 VNEFDPN
+15 VNEFNLND
-22 NKNIVYF
+22 KNIVYF

-67 ELPQQMKNNLEDYK
+67 ELPKQMENNLNYYK
-81 YYLDFGTYLNIEKVD
+81 HYLDFGAYLNIEKVD
-96 SPSNSKTNNK
+96 SPSNSKTRNK
-106 SDATHSIIA
+106 SDATYSIIA

-121 IFGTSSFGKNKIL
+121 VFGTSSFGKNKIF

-145 QIKNEGY
+145 QIKNEEY

-172 KYLDLYNDNVEN
+172 KYLDLYNDNIEN
-184 DKQIASTKDEGI
+184 NKQIASIKDKAI

-246 EDIKSLNV
+246 EDIKSLNAD
-254 NILSNK
+254 ILSNK

-272 IKSKYIDKVNEP
+272 IKSKYIDKINEP

-301 SSEITD
+301 TSEITD

-319 IIKSHGLTY
+319 ILKNKGLTY

-397 TVGRIRRNP
+397 TIGRIRRNP

-442 YILQDKFKKDIEDF
+442 YILQDKFKQDIEDF

-501 YNKIHKL
+501 YNKTHKL
-508 IAEKEQIKDNNG
+508 IATKEQIKDNNG
-520 NYVEREKKS
+520 NYVEREKKF

-546 NQNYISK
+546 HQNYISK

-581 IWYAIFK
+581 IWYVIFK
-588 CYLNDIKKLH
+588 CYLNDVKKLH
-598 KEAINIRKKENQGLQ
+598 KKAIDIRKKENQGLQ

-625 NSYQWNTN
+625 NSYQWNTS
-633 NFIDMLDTS
+633 NFIDMLDSS

-695 KFNEEVKIWTK
+695 KFNEEIKIWTK
-706 NPTFHGINYEY
+706 NPTLHGINYEY

-751 SNNGKINNLLKAYEK
+751 SNNNKIDNLLNAYKK
-766 YIAEKK
+766 YIDEKR
-772 EKLISDDLTLSIA
+772 ETLVSDDLTLSVA
-785 LVSASPNEKVR
+785 LVSPSPNEKVR

-810 NNHKESSFHTFFK
+810 NGHKESSFHTFFK
-823 KIQNCTK
+823 KIQTYTK

>member
-1 MKLTNTQQNAINQL
+1 MKLTNTQQNAVNEL

-81 YYLDFGTYLNIEKVD
+81 YYLDFGIYLNIEKVD

-115 EKNKVL
+115 EKNKIL
-121 IFGTSSFGKNKIL
+121 IFGTSSFGKNKIF

-145 QIKNEGY
+145 QIKNEEY
-152 KLVYIRDE
+152 KLIYIRDE

-172 KYLDLYNDNVEN
+172 KYLDLYNDNIEN
-184 DKQIASTKDEGI
+184 EKQISSTKDEAI
-196 KFEAKMQQIAQYV
+196 KFEARMQQIAQYV

-215 PNNKQFKQIVITDK
+215 PNNKQFKQIVINDK

-246 EDIKSLNV
+246 EDIKSLGV
-254 NILSNK
+254 DTLSNK
-260 DILEIACTKFKE
+260 DILEIACNKFKE
-272 IKSKYIDKVNEP
+272 VKAKYIDKINEP
-284 SLIGINPAM
+284 SLVGINPAM

-301 SSEITD
+301 SNEITD
-307 NQFDEEINQIIS
+307 SQFDEEINQIIS
-319 IIKSHGLTY
+319 IVKSKGLTY
-328 AIYFGDDKSSNKF
+328 AIYFGDDKFSNKF
-341 ELTNIR
+341 QTTNIR
-347 EKIDLKSIS
+347 EKVDLKSIS

-397 TVGRIRRNP
+397 TIGRIRRNP

-414 LMKINPN
+414 LIKINPN

-429 YSNYEKSNREWSY
+429 YSNYEKKNREWSY
-442 YILQDKFKKDIEDF
+442 YILQDKFKQNIDDF

-501 YNKIHKL
+501 YNKTHKL
-508 IAEKEQIKDNNG
+508 IATKEQIKDNNG
-520 NYVEREKKS
+520 NYVEREKKF

-535 LEMYINEMYKI
+535 LEMYINDMYKI
-546 NQNYISK
+546 HQNYVSE
-553 TTINNINSAIDKW
+553 TTINNVNSKINKW
-566 WNILDNDNEKYSRNL
+566 WNSLESTEKIYSKNL

-588 CYLNDIKKLH
+588 LYLNDIKKLH
-598 KEAINIRKKENQGLQ
+598 QKTIQIRKKENSNLR
-613 EFELIDVKKLPS
+613 EFELINTKKLPS
-625 NSYQWNTN
+625 NSYQWNTS
-633 NFIDMLDTS
+633 NFIDMLDNS

-651 NYAYVN
+651 NYAYLN

-684 ELYVDYIDEPN
+684 ELYVDYVDEPN
-695 KFNEEVKIWTK
+695 KFNEEIKIWTK
-706 NPTFHGINYEY
+706 NPTLHGINYEY

-751 SNNGKINNLLKAYEK
+751 SNNNKIDNLLNAYKK
-766 YIAEKK
+766 YIDEKR
-772 EKLISDDLTLSIA
+772 ETLVSDDLTLSVA
-785 LVSASPNEKVR
+785 LVSPSPNEKVR

-810 NNHKESSFHTFFK
+810 NGHKESSFHTFFK
-823 KIQNCTK
+823 KIQTYTK

>member
-1 MKLTNTQQNAINQL
+1 MKLTNTQQNAVNEL

-81 YYLDFGTYLNIEKVD
+81 YYLDFGIYLNIEKVD

-115 EKNKVL
+115 EKNKIL
-121 IFGTSSFGKNKIL
+121 IFGTSSFGKNKIF

-145 QIKNEGY
+145 QIKNEEY
-152 KLVYIRDE
+152 KLIYIRDE

-172 KYLDLYNDNVEN
+172 KYLDLYNDNIEN
-184 DKQIASTKDEGI
+184 EKQISSTKDEGI
-196 KFEAKMQQIAQYV
+196 KFEARMQQIAQYV

-215 PNNKQFKQIVITDK
+215 PNNKQFKQIVISDK

-246 EDIKSLNV
+246 EDIKSLGV
-254 NILSNK
+254 DTLSNK
-260 DILEIACTKFKE
+260 DILEIACNKFKE
-272 IKSKYIDKVNEP
+272 VKAKYIDKINEP
-284 SLIGINPAM
+284 SLAGINPAM

-301 SSEITD
+301 SNEITD
-307 NQFDEEINQIIS
+307 SQFDEEINQIIS
-319 IIKSHGLTY
+319 IIKSKGLTY
-328 AIYFGDDKSSNKF
+328 AIYFGDDKFSSKF
-341 ELTNIR
+341 QTTNIR

-397 TVGRIRRNP
+397 TIGRIRRNP

-429 YSNYEKSNREWSY
+429 YSNYEKKNREWSY
-442 YILQDKFKKDIEDF
+442 YILQDKFKQNIDDF

-470 TANNEKYNHEILA
+470 TANSKKYNDEILS
-483 LIDKK
+483 LIEKE
-488 QILNYIHDELENE
+488 QILNYINNELEYE
-501 YNKIHKL
+501 YSKTHKL
-508 IAEKEQIKDNNG
+508 IATKEEIKDNNG
-520 NYVEREKKS
+520 NYVWREKKS

-535 LEMYINEMYKI
+535 LEMYINDMYKI
-546 NQNYISK
+546 HQNYVSE
-553 TTINNINSAIDKW
+553 TTINNINSKINKW
-566 WNILDNDNEKYSRNL
+566 WNSLESTEKIYSKNL

-588 CYLNDIKKLH
+588 LYLNDIKKLH
-598 KEAINIRKKENQGLQ
+598 QKTIQIRKKENSNLQ
-613 EFELIDVKKLPS
+613 EFELINTKKLPS
-625 NSYQWNTN
+625 NSYQWNTS
-633 NFIDMLDTS
+633 NFIDMLDNS

-651 NYAYVN
+651 NYAYLN

-684 ELYVDYIDEPN
+684 KLYVDYVDEPN
-695 KFNEEVKIWTK
+695 KFNEEIKIWTK
-706 NPTFHGINYEY
+706 NPTLHGINYEY

-751 SNNGKINNLLKAYEK
+751 SNNNKIDNLLNAYKK
-766 YIAEKK
+766 YIDEKR
-772 EKLISDDLTLSIA
+772 ETLVSDDLTLSVA
-785 LVSASPNEKVR
+785 LVSPSPNEKVR

-810 NNHKESSFHTFFK
+810 NGHKESSFHTFFK
-823 KIQNCTK
+823 KIQTYTK

>member
-1 MKLTNTQQNAINQL
+1 MKLTNTQQNAVNEL

-81 YYLDFGTYLNIEKVD
+81 YYLDFGIYLNIEKVD

-115 EKNKVL
+115 EKNKIL
-121 IFGTSSFGKNKIL
+121 IFGTSSFGKNKIF

-145 QIKNEGY
+145 QIKNEEY
-152 KLVYIRDE
+152 KLIYIRDE

-172 KYLDLYNDNVEN
+172 KYLDLYNDNIEN
-184 DKQIASTKDEGI
+184 EKQISSTKDEAI
-196 KFEAKMQQIAQYV
+196 KFEARMQQIAQYV

-246 EDIKSLNV
+246 EDIKSLGV
-254 NILSNK
+254 DTLSNK
-260 DILEIACTKFKE
+260 DILEIACNKFKE
-272 IKSKYIDKVNEP
+272 VKAKYIDKINEP
-284 SLIGINPAM
+284 SLAGINPAM

-301 SSEITD
+301 SNEITD
-307 NQFDEEINQIIS
+307 SQFDEEINQIIS
-319 IIKSHGLTY
+319 IIKSKGLTY

-341 ELTNIR
+341 QTTNIR
-347 EKIDLKSIS
+347 EKVDLKSIS

-397 TVGRIRRNP
+397 TIGRIRRNP

-429 YSNYEKSNREWSY
+429 YSNYEKKNREWSY
-442 YILQDKFKKDIEDF
+442 YILQDKFKQNIDDF

-470 TANNEKYNHEILA
+470 TANSKKYNDEILS

-488 QILNYIHDELENE
+488 QILNYINNELEYE
-501 YNKIHKL
+501 YNKTHKL
-508 IAEKEQIKDNNG
+508 IATKEEIKDNNG
-520 NYVEREKKS
+520 NYVWREKKS

-535 LEMYINEMYKI
+535 LEMYINDMYKLH
-546 NQNYISK
+546 QNYVSE
-553 TTINNINSAIDKW
+553 TTINNVNSKINKW
-566 WNILDNDNEKYSRNL
+566 WNSLESTEKIYSKNL

-588 CYLNDIKKLH
+588 LYLNDIKKLH
-598 KEAINIRKKENQGLQ
+598 QKTIQIRKKENSNLQ
-613 EFELIDVKKLPS
+613 EFELINTKKLPS
-625 NSYQWNTN
+625 NSYQWNTS
-633 NFIDMLDTS
+633 NFIDMLDNS

-651 NYAYVN
+651 NYAYLN

-684 ELYVDYIDEPN
+684 ELYVDYVDEPN
-695 KFNEEVKIWTK
+695 KFNEEIKIWTK
-706 NPTFHGINYEY
+706 NPTLHGINYEY

-751 SNNGKINNLLKAYEK
+751 SNNNKIDNLLNAYKK
-766 YIAEKK
+766 YIDEKR
-772 EKLISDDLTLSIA
+772 ETLVSDDLTLSVA
-785 LVSASPNEKVR
+785 LVSPSPNEKVR

-810 NNHKESSFHTFFK
+810 NGHKESSFHTFFK
-823 KIQNCTK
+823 KIQTYTK

>member
-1 MKLTNTQQNAINQL
+1 MKLTNTQQNAVNEL

-22 NKNIVYF
+22 SKNIVYF

-53 GEKLLFVI
+53 EEKLLFVI

-67 ELPQQMKNNLEDYK
+67 ELPKQMENNLNDYK
-81 YYLDFGTYLNIEKVD
+81 HYLDFGQYLNIEKVD
-96 SPSNSKTNNK
+96 SPSNSKTSNK
-106 SDATHSIIA
+106 SDTTYSIIA

-121 IFGTSSFGKNKIL
+121 IFGTSSFGKNKIF

-145 QIKNEGY
+145 QIINEEY
-152 KLVYIRDE
+152 KLIYIRDE
-160 AHYGGETNTAKS
+160 AHYGGETNVTKS
-172 KYLDLYNDNVEN
+172 KYLDLYNDSTDNE
-184 DKQIASTKDEGI
+184 KQIRSAKDDGI

-215 PNNKQFKQIVITDK
+215 PNNKLFKQIVITDK

-246 EDIKSLNV
+246 EDIKSLGV
-254 NILSNK
+254 DTLSNK
-260 DILEIACTKFKE
+260 DILEIACNKFKE

-284 SLIGINPAM
+284 SLAGINPAM

-319 IIKSHGLTY
+319 IIKSKGLTY
-328 AIYFGDDKSSNKF
+328 TIYFGDDKSSTKF
-341 ELTNIR
+341 ETTNIR
-347 EKIDLKSIS
+347 EKADLKSIS

-397 TVGRIRRNP
+397 TIGRIRRNP

-429 YSNYEKSNREWSY
+429 YSNYEKKNREWSY
-442 YILQDKFKKDIEDF
+442 YILQDKFKQNIDDF

-470 TANNEKYNHEILA
+470 TANSKKYNDEILS

-488 QILNYIHDELENE
+488 QILNYINNELEYE
-501 YNKIHKL
+501 YNKTHKL
-508 IAEKEQIKDNNG
+508 IATKEEIKDNNG
-520 NYVEREKKS
+520 NYVWREKKT

-535 LEMYINEMYKI
+535 LEMYINDMYKI
-546 NQNYISK
+546 HQNYVSE
-553 TTINNINSAIDKW
+553 TTINNINSKINKW
-566 WNILDNDNEKYSRNL
+566 WNSLESTEKIYSKNL

-588 CYLNDIKKLH
+588 LYLNDIKKLH
-598 KEAINIRKKENQGLQ
+598 QKTIQIRKKENSNLQ
-613 EFELIDVKKLPS
+613 EFELINTKKLPS
-625 NSYQWNTN
+625 NSYQWNTS
-633 NFIDMLDTS
+633 NFIDMLDNS

-651 NYAYVN
+651 NYAYLN

-684 ELYVDYIDEPN
+684 ELYVDYVDEPN
-695 KFNEEVKIWTK
+695 KFNEEIKIWTK
-706 NPTFHGINYEY
+706 NPTLHGINYEY

-751 SNNGKINNLLKAYEK
+751 SNNDKINNLLNAYKK
-766 YIAEKK
+766 YIDEKR
-772 EKLISDDLTLSIA
+772 ETLVSDDLTLSVA
-785 LVSASPNEKVR
+785 LVSPSPNEKVR

-810 NNHKESSFHTFFK
+810 NGHKESSFHTFFK
-823 KIQNCTK
+823 KIQTYTK

>member
-1 MKLTNTQQNAINQL
+1 MKLTNTQQNAVNEL

-42 NVINDITKKYF
+42 NVINDIVKKYF
-53 GEKLLFVI
+53 GENLLFVV

-67 ELPQQMKNNLEDYK
+67 ELPKQMRNNLNDYK
-81 YYLDFGTYLNIEKVD
+81 YYLEFGPYLNIEKVD
-96 SPSNSKTNNK
+96 SPSNSKTSNK
-106 SDATHSIIA
+106 SDTTYSIIA

-121 IFGTSSFGKNKIL
+121 IFGTSSFGKNKIF

-145 QIKNEGY
+145 QIINEEY
-152 KLVYIRDE
+152 KLIYIRDE
-160 AHYGGETNTAKS
+160 AHYGGETNVTKS
-172 KYLDLYNDNVEN
+172 KYLDLYNDSTDNE
-184 DKQIASTKDEGI
+184 KQIRSAKDDGI
-196 KFEAKMQQIAQYV
+196 KFEARMQQIAQYV

-215 PNNKQFKQIVITDK
+215 PNNKQFKQIVISDK

-246 EDIKSLNV
+246 EDIKSLGV
-254 NILSNK
+254 DTLSNK
-260 DILEIACTKFKE
+260 DILEIACNKFKE
-272 IKSKYIDKVNEP
+272 VKAKYIDKINEP
-284 SLIGINPAM
+284 SLVGINPAM

-301 SSEITD
+301 SNEITD
-307 NQFDEEINQIIS
+307 SQFDEEINQIIS
-319 IIKSHGLTY
+319 IIKSKGLTY
-328 AIYFGDDKSSNKF
+328 AIYFGDDKFSNKF
-341 ELTNIR
+341 QTINIR
-347 EKIDLKSIS
+347 EKVDLKSIS

-397 TVGRIRRNP
+397 TIGRIRRNP

-414 LMKINPN
+414 LIKINPN

-429 YSNYEKSNREWSY
+429 YSNYEKKNREWSY
-442 YILQDKFKKDIEDF
+442 YILQDKFKQNIDDF

-470 TANNEKYNHEILA
+470 TANSKKYNDEILS

-488 QILNYIHDELENE
+488 QILNYINNELEYE
-501 YNKIHKL
+501 YNKTHKL
-508 IAEKEQIKDNNG
+508 IATKEEIKDNNG
-520 NYVEREKKS
+520 NYVWREKKS

-535 LEMYINEMYKI
+535 LEMYINDMYKI
-546 NQNYISK
+546 HQNYVSE
-553 TTINNINSAIDKW
+553 TTINNVNSKINKW
-566 WNILDNDNEKYSRNL
+566 WNSLESTEKIYSKNL

-588 CYLNDIKKLH
+588 LYLNDIKKLH
-598 KEAINIRKKENQGLQ
+598 QKTIQIRKKENSNLQ
-613 EFELIDVKKLPS
+613 EFELINTKKLPS
-625 NSYQWNTN
+625 NSYQWNTS
-633 NFIDMLDTS
+633 NFIDMLDNS

-651 NYAYVN
+651 NYAYLN

-684 ELYVDYIDEPN
+684 ELYVDYVDEPN
-695 KFNEEVKIWTK
+695 KFNEEIKIWTK
-706 NPTFHGINYEY
+706 NPTLHGINYEY

-751 SNNGKINNLLKAYEK
+751 SNNNKIDNLLNAYKK
-766 YIAEKK
+766 YIDEKR
-772 EKLISDDLTLSIA
+772 ETLVSDDLTLSVA
-785 LVSASPNEKVR
+785 LVSPSPNEKVR

-810 NNHKESSFHTFFK
+810 NGHKESSFHTFFK
-823 KIQNCTK
+823 KIQTYTK

>member
-1 MKLTNTQQNAINQL
+1 MKLTSTQQNAVNEL
-15 VNEFDPN
+15 VNEFNLND
-22 NKNIVYF
+22 KNIVYF
-29 KAPTGSGKTFMIA
+29 KAPTGPGKTFMIA

-67 ELPQQMKNNLEDYK
+67 ELPKQMENNLNYYK
-81 YYLDFGTYLNIEKVD
+81 HYLDFGTYLNIEKVD

-121 IFGTSSFGKNKIL
+121 IFGTSSFGKNKIF

-145 QIKNEGY
+145 QIENEEY

-172 KYLDLYNDNVEN
+172 KYLDLYNDNIEN
-184 DKQIASTKDEGI
+184 EKQISSAKDEAI
-196 KFEAKMQQIAQYV
+196 KFEARMQQIAQYV

-215 PNNKQFKQIVITDK
+215 PNNKQFKQIVISDK

-246 EDIKSLNV
+246 EDIKSLGV
-254 NILSNK
+254 DTLSNK
-260 DILEIACTKFKE
+260 DILEIACNKFKE
-272 IKSKYIDKVNEP
+272 VKAKYIDKINEP
-284 SLIGINPAM
+284 SLVGINPAM

-301 SSEITD
+301 SNEITD
-307 NQFDEEINQIIS
+307 SQFDEEINQIIS
-319 IIKSHGLTY
+319 IVKSKGLTY
-328 AIYFGDDKSSNKF
+328 AIYFGDDKFSNKF
-341 ELTNIR
+341 QTTNIR
-347 EKIDLKSIS
+347 EKVDLKSIS

-397 TVGRIRRNP
+397 TIGRIRRNP

-414 LMKINPN
+414 LIKINPN

-429 YSNYEKSNREWSY
+429 YSNYEKKNREWSY
-442 YILQDKFKKDIEDF
+442 YILQDKFKQNIDDF

-470 TANNEKYNHEILA
+470 TANSKKYNDEILS

-488 QILNYIHDELENE
+488 QILNYINNELEYE
-501 YNKIHKL
+501 YNKTHKL
-508 IAEKEQIKDNNG
+508 IATKEEIKDNNG
-520 NYVEREKKS
+520 NYVWREKKS

-535 LEMYINEMYKI
+535 LEMYINDMYKI
-546 NQNYISK
+546 HQNYVSE
-553 TTINNINSAIDKW
+553 TTINNVNSKINKW
-566 WNILDNDNEKYSRNL
+566 WNSLESTEKIYSKNL

-588 CYLNDIKKLH
+588 LYLNDIKKLH
-598 KEAINIRKKENQGLQ
+598 QKTIQIRKKENSNLQ
-613 EFELIDVKKLPS
+613 EFELINTKKLPS
-625 NSYQWNTN
+625 NSYQWNTS
-633 NFIDMLDTS
+633 NFIDMLDNS

-651 NYAYVN
+651 NYAYLN

-684 ELYVDYIDEPN
+684 ELYVDYVDEPN
-695 KFNEEVKIWTK
+695 KFNEEIKIWTK
-706 NPTFHGINYEY
+706 NPTLHGINYEY

-751 SNNGKINNLLKAYEK
+751 SNNNKIDNLLNAYKK
-766 YIAEKK
+766 YIDEKR
-772 EKLISDDLTLSIA
+772 ETLVSDDLTLSVA
-785 LVSASPNEKVR
+785 LVSPSPNEKVR

-810 NNHKESSFHTFFK
+810 NGHKESSFHTFFK
-823 KIQNCTK
+823 KIQTYTK

>member
-1 MKLTNTQQNAINQL
+1 MKLTNTQQNAVNEL

-42 NVINDITKKYF
+42 NVINDIVKKYF
-53 GEKLLFVI
+53 GENLLFVV

-121 IFGTSSFGKNKIL
+121 IFGTSSFGKNKIF

-145 QIKNEGY
+145 QIENEEY

-172 KYLDLYNDNVEN
+172 KYLDLYNDNIEN
-184 DKQIASTKDEGI
+184 EKQISSAKDEAI
-196 KFEAKMQQIAQYV
+196 KFEARMQQIAQYV

-215 PNNKQFKQIVITDK
+215 PNNKQFKQIVISDK

-246 EDIKSLNV
+246 EDIKSLGV
-254 NILSNK
+254 DTLSNK
-260 DILEIACTKFKE
+260 DILEIACNKFKE
-272 IKSKYIDKVNEP
+272 VKAKYIDKINEP
-284 SLIGINPAM
+284 SLVGINPAM

-301 SSEITD
+301 SNEITD
-307 NQFDEEINQIIS
+307 SQFDEEINQIIS
-319 IIKSHGLTY
+319 IIKSKGLTY
-328 AIYFGDDKSSNKF
+328 TIYFGDDKSSSKF
-341 ELTNIR
+341 QTTNIR

-397 TVGRIRRNP
+397 TIGRIRRNP

-429 YSNYEKSNREWSY
+429 YSNYEKKNREWSY
-442 YILQDKFKKDIEDF
+442 YILQDKFKQNIDDF

-470 TANNEKYNHEILA
+470 TANSKKYNDEILS

-488 QILNYIHDELENE
+488 QILNYINNELEYE
-501 YNKIHKL
+501 YSKTHKL
-508 IAEKEQIKDNNG
+508 IATKEEIKDNNG
-520 NYVEREKKS
+520 NYVWREKKS

-535 LEMYINEMYKI
+535 LEMYINDMYKI
-546 NQNYISK
+546 HQNYVSE
-553 TTINNINSAIDKW
+553 TTINNVNSKINKW
-566 WNILDNDNEKYSRNL
+566 WNSLESTEKIYSKNL

-588 CYLNDIKKLH
+588 LYLNDIKKLH
-598 KEAINIRKKENQGLQ
+598 QKTIQIRKKENSNLQ
-613 EFELIDVKKLPS
+613 EFELINTKKLPS
-625 NSYQWNTN
+625 NSYQWNTS
-633 NFIDMLDTS
+633 NFIDMLDNS

-651 NYAYVN
+651 NYAYLN

-684 ELYVDYIDEPN
+684 ELYVDYVDEPN
-695 KFNEEVKIWTK
+695 KFNEEIKIWTK
-706 NPTFHGINYEY
+706 NPTLHGINYEY

-751 SNNGKINNLLKAYEK
+751 SNNNKIDNLLNAYKK
-766 YIAEKK
+766 YIDEKR
-772 EKLISDDLTLSIA
+772 ETLVSDDLTLSVA
-785 LVSASPNEKVR
+785 LVSPSPNEKVR

-810 NNHKESSFHTFFK
+810 NGHKESSFHTFFK
-823 KIQNCTK
+823 KIQTYTK

>member
-1 MKLTNTQQNAINQL
+1 MKLTNTQQNAVNEL

-42 NVINDITKKYF
+42 NVINDIVKKYF
-53 GEKLLFVI
+53 GENLLFVV

-67 ELPQQMKNNLEDYK
+67 ELPKQMKNNLEDYK

-121 IFGTSSFGKNKIL
+121 IFGTSSFGKNKIF

-145 QIKNEGY
+145 QIENEEY

-172 KYLDLYNDNVEN
+172 KYLDLYNDNIEN
-184 DKQIASTKDEGI
+184 EKQISSAKDEAI
-196 KFEAKMQQIAQYV
+196 KFEARMQQIAQYV

-215 PNNKQFKQIVITDK
+215 PNNKQFKQIVISDK

-246 EDIKSLNV
+246 EDIKSLGV
-254 NILSNK
+254 DTLSNK
-260 DILEIACTKFKE
+260 DILEIACNKFKE
-272 IKSKYIDKVNEP
+272 VKAKYIDKINEP
-284 SLIGINPAM
+284 SLVGINPAM

-301 SSEITD
+301 SNEITD
-307 NQFDEEINQIIS
+307 SQFDEEINQIIS
-319 IIKSHGLTY
+319 IVKSKGLTY
-328 AIYFGDDKSSNKF
+328 AIYFGDDKFSNKF
-341 ELTNIR
+341 QTTNIR
-347 EKIDLKSIS
+347 EKVDLKSIS

-391 DTLNVQ
+391 DTLNMQ
-397 TVGRIRRNP
+397 TIGRIRRNP

-414 LMKINPN
+414 LIKINPN

-429 YSNYEKSNREWSY
+429 YSNYEKKNREWSY
-442 YILQDKFKKDIEDF
+442 YILQDKFKQNIDDF

-470 TANNEKYNHEILA
+470 TANSKKYNDEILS

-488 QILNYIHDELENE
+488 QILNYINNELEYE
-501 YNKIHKL
+501 YNKTHKL
-508 IAEKEQIKDNNG
+508 IATKEEIKDNNG
-520 NYVEREKKS
+520 NYVWREKKS

-535 LEMYINEMYKI
+535 LEMYINDMYKI
-546 NQNYISK
+546 HQNYVSE
-553 TTINNINSAIDKW
+553 TTINNVNSKINKW
-566 WNILDNDNEKYSRNL
+566 WNSLESTEKIYSKNL

-588 CYLNDIKKLH
+588 LYLNDIKKLH
-598 KEAINIRKKENQGLQ
+598 QKTIQIRKKENSNLQ
-613 EFELIDVKKLPS
+613 EFELINTKKLPS
-625 NSYQWNTN
+625 NSYQWNTS
-633 NFIDMLDTS
+633 NFIDMLDNS

-651 NYAYVN
+651 NYAYLN

-684 ELYVDYIDEPN
+684 ELYVDYVDEPN
-695 KFNEEVKIWTK
+695 KFNEEIKIWTK
-706 NPTFHGINYEY
+706 NPTLHGINYEY

-751 SNNGKINNLLKAYEK
+751 SNNDKINNLLNAYKK
-766 YIAEKK
+766 YIDEKR
-772 EKLISDDLTLSIA
+772 ETLVSDDLTLSVA
-785 LVSASPNEKVR
+785 LVSPSPNEKVR

-810 NNHKESSFHTFFK
+810 NGHKESSFHTFFK
-823 KIQNCTK
+823 KIQTYTK

>member
-184 DKQIASTKDEGI
+184 DKQIASTKDESI

-254 NILSNK
+254 DILSNK
-260 DILEIACTKFKE
+260 DILEIACNKFKE

-319 IIKSHGLTY
+319 IIKRHGLTY

-397 TVGRIRRNP
+397 TIGRIRRNP
-406 NPSFPDDE
+406 NPSFPDEE

-429 YSNYEKSNREWSY
+429 YSNYEKNNREWSY

-470 TANNEKYNHEILA
+470 TANNEKYNDEILA

-488 QILNYIHDELENE
+488 QILNYIYDELENE

-546 NQNYISK
+546 HQNYISK

-566 WNILDNDNEKYSRNL
+566 RNILDNKEEKYPRNL

-598 KEAINIRKKENQGLQ
+598 KEAIDIRKKENQGLQ

-633 NFIDMLDTS
+633 NFIDMLDSS

-684 ELYVDYIDEPN
+684 KLYVDYIDEPN

-706 NPTFHGINYEY
+706 NPTLHGINYEY

-785 LVSASPNEKVR
+785 LISPSPNEKVR

>member
-1 MKLTNTQQNAINQL
+1 MKLTNTQQNAVNEL

-42 NVINDITKKYF
+42 NVINDIVKKYF
-53 GEKLLFVI
+53 GENLLFVV

-67 ELPQQMKNNLEDYK
+67 ELPKQMKNNLNDYK
-81 YYLDFGTYLNIEKVD
+81 YYLDFGPYLNIEKVD
-96 SPSNSKTNNK
+96 SPSNSKTSNK
-106 SDATHSIIA
+106 SDTTYSIIA

-121 IFGTSSFGKNKIL
+121 IFGTSSFGKNKIF

-145 QIKNEGY
+145 QIINEEY
-152 KLVYIRDE
+152 KLIYIRDE
-160 AHYGGETNTAKS
+160 AHYGGETNVTKS
-172 KYLDLYNDNVEN
+172 KYLDLYNDSTDNE
-184 DKQIASTKDEGI
+184 KQIRSAKDDGI
-196 KFEAKMQQIAQYV
+196 KFEARMQQIAQYV

-246 EDIKSLNV
+246 EDIKSLG
-254 NILSNK
+254 IDTLSNK
-260 DILEIACTKFKE
+260 DILEIACNKFKE
-272 IKSKYIDKVNEP
+272 IKSKYIDKINEP
-284 SLIGINPAM
+284 SLAGINPAM

-307 NQFDEEINQIIS
+307 SQFDEEINQIIS
-319 IIKSHGLTY
+319 IIKSKGLTY
-328 AIYFGDDKSSNKF
+328 TIYFGDDKSSSKF
-341 ELTNIR
+341 QTTNIR

-397 TVGRIRRNP
+397 TIGRIRRNP

-429 YSNYEKSNREWSY
+429 YSNYEKKNREWSY
-442 YILQDKFKKDIEDF
+442 YILQDKFKQNIDDF

-470 TANNEKYNHEILA
+470 TANSKKYNDEILS

-488 QILNYIHDELENE
+488 QILNYISNELEYE
-501 YNKIHKL
+501 YNKTHKL
-508 IAEKEQIKDNNG
+508 IATKEEIKDNNG
-520 NYVEREKKS
+520 NYVWREKKS

-535 LEMYINEMYKI
+535 LEMYINDMYKI
-546 NQNYISK
+546 HQNYVSE
-553 TTINNINSAIDKW
+553 TTINNINSKINKW
-566 WNILDNDNEKYSRNL
+566 WNSLESTEKIYSKNL

-588 CYLNDIKKLH
+588 LYLNDIKKLH
-598 KEAINIRKKENQGLQ
+598 QKTIQIRKKENSNLQ
-613 EFELIDVKKLPS
+613 EFELINTKKLPS
-625 NSYQWNTN
+625 NSYQWNTS
-633 NFIDMLDTS
+633 NFIDMLDNS

-651 NYAYVN
+651 NYAYLN

-684 ELYVDYIDEPN
+684 ELYVDYVDEPN
-695 KFNEEVKIWTK
+695 KFNEEIKIWTK
-706 NPTFHGINYEY
+706 NPTLHGINYEY

-731 IIKYKTHQLIIEVKQ
+731 IIKYKMHQLIIEVKQ

-751 SNNGKINNLLKAYEK
+751 SNNDKINNLLNAYKK
-766 YIAEKK
+766 YIDEKR
-772 EKLISDDLTLSIA
+772 ETLVSDDLTLSVA
-785 LVSASPNEKVR
+785 LVSPSPNEKVR

-810 NNHKESSFHTFFK
+810 NGHKESSFHTFFK
-823 KIQNCTK
+823 KIQTYTK

>member
-1 MKLTNTQQNAINQL
+1 MKLTNTQQNAVNEL
-15 VNEFDPN
+15 VNEFDSN

-42 NVINDITKKYF
+42 NVINDIVKKYF
-53 GEKLLFVI
+53 GENLLFVI

-67 ELPQQMKNNLEDYK
+67 ELPKQMENNLNDYK
-81 YYLDFGTYLNIEKVD
+81 YYLDFGPYLNIEKVN
-96 SPSNSKTNNK
+96 SPSNSKTSNK

-115 EKNKVL
+115 EKNKIL
-121 IFGTSSFGKNKIL
+121 IFGTSSFGKNKIF

-145 QIKNEGY
+145 QIKNEEY
-152 KLVYIRDE
+152 KLIYIRDE

-172 KYLDLYNDNVEN
+172 KYLDLYNDSTDNE
-184 DKQIASTKDEGI
+184 KQIRSAKDDGI

-215 PNNKQFKQIVITDK
+215 PNNKQFKQIVISDK

-246 EDIKSLNV
+246 EDIKSLGV
-254 NILSNK
+254 DTLSNK
-260 DILEIACTKFKE
+260 DILEIACNKFKE
-272 IKSKYIDKVNEP
+272 VKAKYIDKINEP
-284 SLIGINPAM
+284 SLVGINPAM

-301 SSEITD
+301 SNEITD
-307 NQFDEEINQIIS
+307 SQFDEEINQIIS
-319 IIKSHGLTY
+319 IVKSKGLTY
-328 AIYFGDDKSSNKF
+328 AIYFGDDKFSNKF
-341 ELTNIR
+341 QTTNIR
-347 EKIDLKSIS
+347 EKVDLKSIS

-397 TVGRIRRNP
+397 TIGRIRRNP

-414 LMKINPN
+414 LIKINPN

-429 YSNYEKSNREWSY
+429 YSNYEKKNREWSY
-442 YILQDKFKKDIEDF
+442 YILQDKFKQNIDDF

-470 TANNEKYNHEILA
+470 TANSKKYNDEILS

-488 QILNYIHDELENE
+488 QILNYINNELEYE
-501 YNKIHKL
+501 YNKTHKL
-508 IAEKEQIKDNNG
+508 IATKEEIKDNNG
-520 NYVEREKKS
+520 NYVWREKKS

-535 LEMYINEMYKI
+535 LEMYINDMYKI
-546 NQNYISK
+546 HQNYVSE
-553 TTINNINSAIDKW
+553 TTINNVNSKINKW
-566 WNILDNDNEKYSRNL
+566 WNSLESTKKIYSKNL

-588 CYLNDIKKLH
+588 LYLNDIKKLH
-598 KEAINIRKKENQGLQ
+598 QKTIQIRKKENSNLQ
-613 EFELIDVKKLPS
+613 EFELINTKKLPS
-625 NSYQWNTN
+625 NSYQWNTS
-633 NFIDMLDTS
+633 NFIDMLDNS

-651 NYAYVN
+651 NYAYLN

-684 ELYVDYIDEPN
+684 ELYVDYVDEPN
-695 KFNEEVKIWTK
+695 KFNEEIKIWTK
-706 NPTFHGINYEY
+706 NPTLHGINYEY

-731 IIKYKTHQLIIEVKQ
+731 IIKYKMHQLIIEVKQ

-751 SNNGKINNLLKAYEK
+751 SNNDKINNLLNAYKK
-766 YIAEKK
+766 YIDEKR
-772 EKLISDDLTLSIA
+772 ETLVSDDLTLSVA
-785 LVSASPNEKVR
+785 LVSPSPNEKVR

-810 NNHKESSFHTFFK
+810 NGHKESSFHTFFK
-823 KIQNCTK
+823 KIQTYTK

>member
-1 MKLTNTQQNAINQL
+1 MKLTNTQQNAVNEL

-42 NVINDITKKYF
+42 NVINDIVKKYF
-53 GEKLLFVI
+53 GENLLFVV

-121 IFGTSSFGKNKIL
+121 IFGTSSFGKNKIF

-145 QIKNEGY
+145 QIENEEY

-172 KYLDLYNDNVEN
+172 KYLDLYNDNIEN
-184 DKQIASTKDEGI
+184 EKQISSAKDEAI
-196 KFEAKMQQIAQYV
+196 KFEARMQQIAQYV

-215 PNNKQFKQIVITDK
+215 PNNKQFKQIVISDK

-246 EDIKSLNV
+246 EDIKSLGV
-254 NILSNK
+254 DTLSNK
-260 DILEIACTKFKE
+260 DILEIACNKFKE
-272 IKSKYIDKVNEP
+272 VKAKYIDKINEP
-284 SLIGINPAM
+284 SLVGINPAM

-301 SSEITD
+301 SNEITD
-307 NQFDEEINQIIS
+307 SQFDEEINQIIS
-319 IIKSHGLTY
+319 IVKSKGLTY
-328 AIYFGDDKSSNKF
+328 AIYFGDDKFSNKF
-341 ELTNIR
+341 QTTNIR
-347 EKIDLKSIS
+347 EKVDLKSIS

-397 TVGRIRRNP
+397 TIGRIRRNP

-414 LMKINPN
+414 LIKINPN

-429 YSNYEKSNREWSY
+429 YSNYEKKNREWSY
-442 YILQDKFKKDIEDF
+442 YILQDKFKQNIDDF

-470 TANNEKYNHEILA
+470 TANSKKYNDEILS

-488 QILNYIHDELENE
+488 QILNYINNELEYE
-501 YNKIHKL
+501 YNKTHKL
-508 IAEKEQIKDNNG
+508 IATKEEIKDNNG
-520 NYVEREKKS
+520 NYVWREKKS
-529 LRNAIE
+529 PRNAIE
-535 LEMYINEMYKI
+535 LEMYINDMYKI
-546 NQNYISK
+546 HQNYVSE
-553 TTINNINSAIDKW
+553 TTINNVNSKINKW
-566 WNILDNDNEKYSRNL
+566 WNSLESTEKIYSKNL

-588 CYLNDIKKLH
+588 LYLNDIKKLH
-598 KEAINIRKKENQGLQ
+598 QKTIQIRKKENSNLQ
-613 EFELIDVKKLPS
+613 EFELINTKKLPS
-625 NSYQWNTN
+625 NSYQWNTS
-633 NFIDMLDTS
+633 NFIDMLDNS

-651 NYAYVN
+651 NYAYLN

-684 ELYVDYIDEPN
+684 ELYVDYVDEPN
-695 KFNEEVKIWTK
+695 KFNEEIKIWTK
-706 NPTFHGINYEY
+706 NPTLHGINYEY

-751 SNNGKINNLLKAYEK
+751 SNNNKIDNLLNAYKK
-766 YIAEKK
+766 YIDEKR
-772 EKLISDDLTLSIA
+772 ETLVSDDLTLSVA
-785 LVSASPNEKVR
+785 LVSPSPNEKVR

-810 NNHKESSFHTFFK
+810 NGHKESSFHTFFK
-823 KIQNCTK
+823 KIQTYTK

>member
-1 MKLTNTQQNAINQL
+1 MKLTNTQQNAVNEL

-81 YYLDFGTYLNIEKVD
+81 YYLDFGIYLNIEKVD

-115 EKNKVL
+115 EKNKIL
-121 IFGTSSFGKNKIL
+121 IFGTSSFGKNKIF

-145 QIKNEGY
+145 QIKNEEY
-152 KLVYIRDE
+152 KLIYIRDE

-172 KYLDLYNDNVEN
+172 KYLDLYNDNIEN
-184 DKQIASTKDEGI
+184 EKQISSTKDEAI
-196 KFEAKMQQIAQYV
+196 KFEARMQQIAQYV

-215 PNNKQFKQIVITDK
+215 PNNKLFKQIVITDK

-246 EDIKSLNV
+246 EDIKSLGV
-254 NILSNK
+254 DTLSNK
-260 DILEIACTKFKE
+260 DILEIACNKFKE
-272 IKSKYIDKVNEP
+272 VKAKYIDKINEP
-284 SLIGINPAM
+284 SLVGINPAM

-301 SSEITD
+301 SNEITD
-307 NQFDEEINQIIS
+307 SQFDEEINQIIS
-319 IIKSHGLTY
+319 IIKSKGLTY
-328 AIYFGDDKSSNKF
+328 SIYFGDDKFSSKF
-341 ELTNIR
+341 QTTNIR

-391 DTLNVQ
+391 DTLNAQ
-397 TVGRIRRNP
+397 TIGRIRRNP

-429 YSNYEKSNREWSY
+429 YSNYEKKNREWSY
-442 YILQDKFKKDIEDF
+442 YILQDKFKQNIDDF

-470 TANNEKYNHEILA
+470 TANSKKYNDEILS

-488 QILNYIHDELENE
+488 QILNYINNELEYE
-501 YNKIHKL
+501 YSKTHKL
-508 IAEKEQIKDNNG
+508 IATKEEIKDNNG
-520 NYVEREKKS
+520 NYVWREKKS

-535 LEMYINEMYKI
+535 LEMYINDMYKI
-546 NQNYISK
+546 HQNYVSE
-553 TTINNINSAIDKW
+553 TTINNVNSKINKW
-566 WNILDNDNEKYSRNL
+566 WNSLESTEKIYSKNL

-588 CYLNDIKKLH
+588 LYLNDIKKLH
-598 KEAINIRKKENQGLQ
+598 QKTIQIRKKENSNLQ
-613 EFELIDVKKLPS
+613 EFELINTKKLPS
-625 NSYQWNTN
+625 NSYQWNTS
-633 NFIDMLDTS
+633 NFIDMLDNS

-651 NYAYVN
+651 NYAYLN

-684 ELYVDYIDEPN
+684 ELYVDYVDEPN
-695 KFNEEVKIWTK
+695 KFNEEIKIWTK
-706 NPTFHGINYEY
+706 NPTLHGINYEY

-751 SNNGKINNLLKAYEK
+751 SNNNKIDNLLNAYKK
-766 YIAEKK
+766 YIDEKR
-772 EKLISDDLTLSIA
+772 ETLVSDDLTLSVA
-785 LVSASPNEKVR
+785 LVSPSPNEKVR

-810 NNHKESSFHTFFK
+810 NGHKESSFHTFFK
-823 KIQNCTK
+823 KIQTYTK

>member
-1 MKLTNTQQNAINQL
+1 MKLTNTQQNAVNEL

-42 NVINDITKKYF
+42 NVINDIVKKYF
-53 GEKLLFVI
+53 GENLLFVV

-67 ELPQQMKNNLEDYK
+67 ELPKQMKNNLNDYK
-81 YYLDFGTYLNIEKVD
+81 YYLDFGPYLNIEKVD
-96 SPSNSKTNNK
+96 SPSNSKTSNK
-106 SDATHSIIA
+106 SDTTYSIIA

-121 IFGTSSFGKNKIL
+121 IFGTSSFGKNKIF

-145 QIKNEGY
+145 QIINEEY
-152 KLVYIRDE
+152 KLIYIRDE
-160 AHYGGETNTAKS
+160 AHYGGETNVTKS
-172 KYLDLYNDNVEN
+172 KYLDLYNDSTDNE
-184 DKQIASTKDEGI
+184 KQIRSAKDDGI
-196 KFEAKMQQIAQYV
+196 KFEARMQQIAQYV

-246 EDIKSLNV
+246 EDIKSLG
-254 NILSNK
+254 IDTLSNK
-260 DILEIACTKFKE
+260 DILEIACNKFKE
-272 IKSKYIDKVNEP
+272 IKAKYIDKINEP
-284 SLIGINPAM
+284 SLAGINPAM

-307 NQFDEEINQIIS
+307 SQFDEEINQIIS
-319 IIKSHGLTY
+319 IIKSKGLTY
-328 AIYFGDDKSSNKF
+328 TIYFGDDKSSSKF
-341 ELTNIR
+341 QTTNIR

-397 TVGRIRRNP
+397 TIGRIRRNP

-429 YSNYEKSNREWSY
+429 YSNYEKKNREWSY
-442 YILQDKFKKDIEDF
+442 YILQDKFKQNIDDF

-470 TANNEKYNHEILA
+470 TANSKKYNDEILS

-488 QILNYIHDELENE
+488 QILNYISNELEYE
-501 YNKIHKL
+501 YNKTHKL
-508 IAEKEQIKDNNG
+508 IATKEEIKDNNG
-520 NYVEREKKS
+520 NYVWREKKS

-535 LEMYINEMYKI
+535 LEMYINDMYKI
-546 NQNYISK
+546 HQNYVSE
-553 TTINNINSAIDKW
+553 TTINNINSKINKW
-566 WNILDNDNEKYSRNL
+566 WNSLESTEKIYSKNL

-588 CYLNDIKKLH
+588 LYLNDIKKLH
-598 KEAINIRKKENQGLQ
+598 QKTIQIRKKENSNLQ
-613 EFELIDVKKLPS
+613 EFELINTKKLPS
-625 NSYQWNTN
+625 NSYQWNTS
-633 NFIDMLDTS
+633 NFIDMLDNS

-651 NYAYVN
+651 NYAYLN

-684 ELYVDYIDEPN
+684 ELYVDYVDEPN
-695 KFNEEVKIWTK
+695 KFNEEIKIWTK
-706 NPTFHGINYEY
+706 NPTLHGINYEY

-751 SNNGKINNLLKAYEK
+751 SNNDKINNLLNAYKK
-766 YIAEKK
+766 YIDEKR
-772 EKLISDDLTLSIA
+772 ETLVSDDLTLSVA
-785 LVSASPNEKVR
+785 LVSPSPNEKVR

-810 NNHKESSFHTFFK
+810 NGHKESSFHTFLK
-823 KIQNCTK
+823 KSKLI

>member
-1 MKLTNTQQNAINQL
+1 MKLTNTQQNAVNEL

-81 YYLDFGTYLNIEKVD
+81 YYLDFGIYLNIEKVD

-115 EKNKVL
+115 EKNKIL
-121 IFGTSSFGKNKIL
+121 IFGTSSFGKNKIF

-145 QIKNEGY
+145 QIKNEEY
-152 KLVYIRDE
+152 KLIYIRDE

-172 KYLDLYNDNVEN
+172 KYLDLYNDNIEN
-184 DKQIASTKDEGI
+184 EKQISSTKDEAI
-196 KFEAKMQQIAQYV
+196 KFEARMQQIAQYV

-246 EDIKSLNV
+246 EDIKSLGV
-254 NILSNK
+254 DTLSNK
-260 DILEIACTKFKE
+260 DILEIACNKFKE
-272 IKSKYIDKVNEP
+272 VKAKYIDKINEP
-284 SLIGINPAM
+284 SLAGINPAM

-301 SSEITD
+301 SNEIT
-307 NQFDEEINQIIS
+307 NSQFDEEINQIIS
-319 IIKSHGLTY
+319 IVKSKGLTY
-328 AIYFGDDKSSNKF
+328 AIYFGDDKSSSKF
-341 ELTNIR
+341 QTTNIR

-356 QNNSDIDVIIFKIG
+356 QSNSDIDVIIFKIG

-397 TVGRIRRNP
+397 TIGRIRRNP

-414 LMKINPN
+414 LIKINPN

-429 YSNYEKSNREWSY
+429 YSNYEKKNREWSY
-442 YILQDKFKKDIEDF
+442 YILQDKFKQNIDDF

-470 TANNEKYNHEILA
+470 TANSKKYNDEILS

-488 QILNYIHDELENE
+488 QILNYINNELEYE
-501 YNKIHKL
+501 YNKTHKL
-508 IAEKEQIKDNNG
+508 IATKEEIKDNNG
-520 NYVEREKKS
+520 NYVWREKKF

-535 LEMYINEMYKI
+535 LEMYINDMYKI
-546 NQNYISK
+546 HQNYVSE
-553 TTINNINSAIDKW
+553 TTINNVDSKINKW
-566 WNILDNDNEKYSRNL
+566 WNSLESTEKIYSKNL

-588 CYLNDIKKLH
+588 LYLNDIKKLH
-598 KEAINIRKKENQGLQ
+598 QKTIQIRKKENSNLQ
-613 EFELIDVKKLPS
+613 EFELINTKKLPS
-625 NSYQWNTN
+625 NSYQWNTS
-633 NFIDMLDTS
+633 NFIDMLDNS

-651 NYAYVN
+651 NYAYLN

-684 ELYVDYIDEPN
+684 ELYVDYVDEPN
-695 KFNEEVKIWTK
+695 KFNEEIKIWTK
-706 NPTFHGINYEY
+706 NPTLHGINYEY

-751 SNNGKINNLLKAYEK
+751 SNNNKIDNLLNAYKK
-766 YIAEKK
+766 YIDEKR
-772 EKLISDDLTLSIA
+772 ETLVSDDLTLSVA
-785 LVSASPNEKVR
+785 LVSPSPNEKVR

-810 NNHKESSFHTFFK
+810 NGHKESSFHTFFK
-823 KIQNCTK
+823 KIQTYTK

>member
-1 MKLTNTQQNAINQL
+1 MKLTNTQQNAVNEL

-42 NVINDITKKYF
+42 NVINDIVKKYF
-53 GEKLLFVI
+53 GENLLFVV

-67 ELPQQMKNNLEDYK
+67 ELPKQMKNNLNDYK
-81 YYLDFGTYLNIEKVD
+81 YYLDFGPYLNIEKVD
-96 SPSNSKTNNK
+96 SPSNSKTSNK
-106 SDATHSIIA
+106 SDTTYSIIA

-121 IFGTSSFGKNKIL
+121 IFGTSSFGKNKIF

-145 QIKNEGY
+145 QIINEEY
-152 KLVYIRDE
+152 KLIYIRDE
-160 AHYGGETNTAKS
+160 AHYGGETNVTKS
-172 KYLDLYNDNVEN
+172 KYLDLYNDSTDNE
-184 DKQIASTKDEGI
+184 KQIRSAKDDGI
-196 KFEAKMQQIAQYV
+196 KFEARMQQIAQYV

-215 PNNKQFKQIVITDK
+215 PNNKQFKQIVISDK

-246 EDIKSLNV
+246 EDIKSLG
-254 NILSNK
+254 IDTLSNK
-260 DILEIACTKFKE
+260 DILEIACNKFKE
-272 IKSKYIDKVNEP
+272 IKSKYIDKINEP
-284 SLIGINPAM
+284 SLAGINPAM

-307 NQFDEEINQIIS
+307 SQFDEEINQIIS
-319 IIKSHGLTY
+319 IIKSKGLTY
-328 AIYFGDDKSSNKF
+328 TIYFGDDKSSSKF
-341 ELTNIR
+341 QTTNIR

-397 TVGRIRRNP
+397 TIGRIRRNP

-414 LMKINPN
+414 LIKINPN

-429 YSNYEKSNREWSY
+429 YSNYEKKNREWSY
-442 YILQDKFKKDIEDF
+442 YILQDKFKQNIDDF

-470 TANNEKYNHEILA
+470 TANSKKYNDEILS

-488 QILNYIHDELENE
+488 QILNYINNELEYE
-501 YNKIHKL
+501 YNKTHKL
-508 IAEKEQIKDNNG
+508 IATKEEIKDNNG
-520 NYVEREKKS
+520 NYVWREKKS

-535 LEMYINEMYKI
+535 LEMYINDMYKI
-546 NQNYISK
+546 HQNYVSE
-553 TTINNINSAIDKW
+553 TTINNVNSKINKW
-566 WNILDNDNEKYSRNL
+566 WNSLESTEKIYSKNL

-588 CYLNDIKKLH
+588 LYLNDIKKLH
-598 KEAINIRKKENQGLQ
+598 QKTIQIRKKENSNLQ
-613 EFELIDVKKLPS
+613 EFELINTKKLPS
-625 NSYQWNTN
+625 NSYQWNTS
-633 NFIDMLDTS
+633 NFIDMLDNS

-651 NYAYVN
+651 NYAYLN

-684 ELYVDYIDEPN
+684 ELYVDYVDEPN
-695 KFNEEVKIWTK
+695 KFNEEIKIWTK
-706 NPTFHGINYEY
+706 NPTLHGINYEY

-751 SNNGKINNLLKAYEK
+751 SNNNKIDNLLNAYKK
-766 YIAEKK
+766 YIDEKR
-772 EKLISDDLTLSIA
+772 ETLVSDDLTLSVA
-785 LVSASPNEKVR
+785 LVSPSPNEKVR

-810 NNHKESSFHTFFK
+810 NGHKESSFHTFFK
-823 KIQNCTK
+823 KIQTYTK

>member
-1 MKLTNTQQNAINQL
+1 MKLTNTQQNAVNEL

-42 NVINDITKKYF
+42 NVINDIVKKYF
-53 GEKLLFVI
+53 GENLLFVV

-67 ELPQQMKNNLEDYK
+67 ELPKQMKNNLNDYK
-81 YYLDFGTYLNIEKVD
+81 YYLDFGPYLNIEKVD
-96 SPSNSKTNNK
+96 SPSNSKTSNK
-106 SDATHSIIA
+106 SDTTYSIIA

-121 IFGTSSFGKNKIL
+121 IFGTSSFGKNKIF

-145 QIKNEGY
+145 QIINEEY
-152 KLVYIRDE
+152 KLIYIRDE
-160 AHYGGETNTAKS
+160 AHYGGETNVTKS
-172 KYLDLYNDNVEN
+172 KYLDLYNDSTDNE
-184 DKQIASTKDEGI
+184 KQIRSAKDDGI
-196 KFEAKMQQIAQYV
+196 KFEARMQQIAQYV

-246 EDIKSLNV
+246 EDIKSLG
-254 NILSNK
+254 IDTLSNK
-260 DILEIACTKFKE
+260 DILEIACNKFKE
-272 IKSKYIDKVNEP
+272 IKSKYIDKINEP
-284 SLIGINPAM
+284 SLAGINPAM

-307 NQFDEEINQIIS
+307 SQFDEEINQIIS
-319 IIKSHGLTY
+319 IIKSKGLTY
-328 AIYFGDDKSSNKF
+328 TIYFGDDKSSSKF
-341 ELTNIR
+341 QTTNIR

-397 TVGRIRRNP
+397 TIGRIRRNP

-414 LMKINPN
+414 LIKINPN

-429 YSNYEKSNREWSY
+429 YSNYEKKNREWSY
-442 YILQDKFKKDIEDF
+442 YILQDKFKQNIDDF

-470 TANNEKYNHEILA
+470 TANSKKYNDEILS

-488 QILNYIHDELENE
+488 QILNYINNELEYE
-501 YNKIHKL
+501 YNKTHKL
-508 IAEKEQIKDNNG
+508 IATKEEIKDNNG
-520 NYVEREKKS
+520 NYVWREKKS

-535 LEMYINEMYKI
+535 LEMYINDMYKI
-546 NQNYISK
+546 HQNYVSE
-553 TTINNINSAIDKW
+553 TTINNVNSKINKW
-566 WNILDNDNEKYSRNL
+566 WNSLESTEKIYSKNL

-588 CYLNDIKKLH
+588 LYLNDIKKLH
-598 KEAINIRKKENQGLQ
+598 QKTIQIRKKENSNLQ
-613 EFELIDVKKLPS
+613 EFELINTKKLPS
-625 NSYQWNTN
+625 NSYQWNTS
-633 NFIDMLDTS
+633 NFIDMLDNS

-651 NYAYVN
+651 NYAYLN

-684 ELYVDYIDEPN
+684 ELYVDYVDEPN
-695 KFNEEVKIWTK
+695 KFNEEIKIWTK
-706 NPTFHGINYEY
+706 NPTLHGINYEY

-751 SNNGKINNLLKAYEK
+751 SNNNKIDNLLNAYKK
-766 YIAEKK
+766 YIDEKR
-772 EKLISDDLTLSIA
+772 ETLVSDDLTLSVA
-785 LVSASPNEKVR
+785 LVSPSPNEKVR

-810 NNHKESSFHTFFK
+810 NGHKESSFHTFFK
-823 KIQNCTK
+823 KIQTYTK

>member
-1 MKLTNTQQNAINQL
+1 MKLTNTQQNAVNEL

-42 NVINDITKKYF
+42 NVINDIVKKYF
-53 GEKLLFVI
+53 GENLLFVV

-115 EKNKVL
+115 EKNK
-121 IFGTSSFGKNKIL
+121 IF

-145 QIKNEGY
+145 QIENEEY

-172 KYLDLYNDNVEN
+172 KYLDLYNDNIEN
-184 DKQIASTKDEGI
+184 EKQISSAKDEAI
-196 KFEAKMQQIAQYV
+196 KFEARMQQIAQYV

-215 PNNKQFKQIVITDK
+215 PNNKQFKQIVISDK

-246 EDIKSLNV
+246 EDIKSLGV
-254 NILSNK
+254 DTLSNK
-260 DILEIACTKFKE
+260 DILEIACNKFKE
-272 IKSKYIDKVNEP
+272 VKAKYIDKINEP
-284 SLIGINPAM
+284 SLVGINPAM

-301 SSEITD
+301 SNEITD
-307 NQFDEEINQIIS
+307 SQFDEEINQIIS
-319 IIKSHGLTY
+319 IIKSKGLTY

-341 ELTNIR
+341 QTTNIR
-347 EKIDLKSIS
+347 EKVDLKSIS

-397 TVGRIRRNP
+397 TIGRIRRNP

-429 YSNYEKSNREWSY
+429 YSNYEKKNREWSY
-442 YILQDKFKKDIEDF
+442 YILQDKFKQNIDDF

-470 TANNEKYNHEILA
+470 TANSKKYNDEILS

-488 QILNYIHDELENE
+488 QILNYINNELEYE
-501 YNKIHKL
+501 YNKTHKL
-508 IAEKEQIKDNNG
+508 IATKEEIKDNNG
-520 NYVEREKKS
+520 NYVWREKKS

-535 LEMYINEMYKI
+535 LEMYINDMYKLH
-546 NQNYISK
+546 QNYVSE
-553 TTINNINSAIDKW
+553 TTINNVNSKINKW
-566 WNILDNDNEKYSRNL
+566 WNSLESTEKIYSKNL

-588 CYLNDIKKLH
+588 LYLNDIKKLH
-598 KEAINIRKKENQGLQ
+598 QKAIDIRKKENQGLQ

-625 NSYQWNTN
+625 NSYQWNTS
-633 NFIDMLDTS
+633 NFIDMLDSS

-695 KFNEEVKIWTK
+695 KFNEEIKIWTK
-706 NPTFHGINYEY
+706 NPTLHGINYEY

-751 SNNGKINNLLKAYEK
+751 SNNNKIDNLLNAYKK
-766 YIAEKK
+766 YIDEKR
-772 EKLISDDLTLSIA
+772 ETLVSDDLTLSVA
-785 LVSASPNEKVR
+785 LVSPSPNEKVR

-810 NNHKESSFHTFFK
+810 NGHKESSFHTFFK
-823 KIQNCTK
+823 KIQTYTK

>member
-1 MKLTNTQQNAINQL
+1 MKLTNTQQNAVNEL
-15 VNEFDPN
+15 VNEFDSN

-81 YYLDFGTYLNIEKVD
+81 YYLDFGIYLNIEKVD

-115 EKNKVL
+115 EKNKIL
-121 IFGTSSFGKNKIL
+121 IFGTSSFGKNKIF

-145 QIKNEGY
+145 QIKNEEY
-152 KLVYIRDE
+152 KLIYIRDE

-172 KYLDLYNDNVEN
+172 KYLDLYNDNIEN
-184 DKQIASTKDEGI
+184 EKQISSTKDEAI
-196 KFEAKMQQIAQYV
+196 KFEARMQQIAQYV

-246 EDIKSLNV
+246 EDIKSLGV
-254 NILSNK
+254 DTLSNK
-260 DILEIACTKFKE
+260 DILEIACNKFKE
-272 IKSKYIDKVNEP
+272 VKAKYIDKINEP
-284 SLIGINPAM
+284 SLVGINPAM

-301 SSEITD
+301 SNEITD
-307 NQFDEEINQIIS
+307 SQFDEEINQIIS
-319 IIKSHGLTY
+319 IIKSKGLTY
-328 AIYFGDDKSSNKF
+328 TIYFGDDKSSSKF
-341 ELTNIR
+341 QTTNIR

-397 TVGRIRRNP
+397 TIGRIRRNP

-429 YSNYEKSNREWSY
+429 YSNYEKKNREWSY
-442 YILQDKFKKDIEDF
+442 YILQDKFKQNIDDF

-470 TANNEKYNHEILA
+470 TANSKKYNDEILS

-488 QILNYIHDELENE
+488 QILNYINNELEYE
-501 YNKIHKL
+501 YSKTHKL
-508 IAEKEQIKDNNG
+508 IATKEEIKDNNG
-520 NYVEREKKS
+520 NYVWREKKS

-535 LEMYINEMYKI
+535 LEMYINDMYKI
-546 NQNYISK
+546 HQNYVSK
-553 TTINNINSAIDKW
+553 TTINNVNSKINKW
-566 WNILDNDNEKYSRNL
+566 WNSLESTEKIYSKNL

-588 CYLNDIKKLH
+588 LYLNDIKKLH
-598 KEAINIRKKENQGLQ
+598 QKAIDIRKKENQGLQ

-625 NSYQWNTN
+625 NSYQWNTS
-633 NFIDMLDTS
+633 NFIDMLDSS

-706 NPTFHGINYEY
+706 NPTLHGINYEY

-751 SNNGKINNLLKAYEK
+751 SNNDKINNLLNAYKK
-766 YIAEKK
+766 YIDEKR
-772 EKLISDDLTLSIA
+772 ETLVSDDLTLSVA
-785 LVSASPNEKVR
+785 LVSPSPNEKVR

-810 NNHKESSFHTFFK
+810 NGHKESSFHTFFK
-823 KIQNCTK
+823 KIQTYTK